1 MFSNCLV
8 MDLTFW
14 LLDIT
19 YGVVGSTPELRLF
32 GITDDGKRVLVLD
45 RSFRPYFYVIPSG
58 DVNAVFNN
66 VKKRLEGKVL
76 NVEVVK
82 RRLFGSEIDAI
93 KVTATIPEKVRE
105 LRELAAEVPG
115 VEDVLEADI
124 RFSQRYLLDMGVK
137 PSNWVVIDQCEEVK
151 GNYQVD
157 LVCLAKTRPRM
168 IEEHKL
174 PNFKVLAFDIE
185 VYNPRGMPN
194 PDRDPV
200 IIISTMTKEDGVK
213 MFVADDNRN
222 DAKVIREFL
231 DYFKKYDPDIVV
243 GYNNNGFDW
252 PYLVNRSSRVGVRL
266 ALSRMG
272 NPPEPSVYGHW
283 SIIGRANVDLY
294 NFIEEINEI
303 KVKSLDRAAEFF
315 GIMKRSERVLIP
327 GHRIHEYWDDR
338 NKRELLLKYARD
350 DVVSTYGLAEKLLPF
365 AIQLSSISGLPL
377 DQVGAASVGAR
388 VEWMIFYEAVKRGE
402 LAPNREERPYETYKG
417 AVVLEPR
424 PGLHE
429 DIAVID
435 FSSMYPSIMMKYNVS
450 PDTLVLGDCKDC
462 YVAPEVNYR
471 FKKSPEGLYPGLL
484 RVLVES
490 RRRVRDLMKKYPEN
504 SPEWVLLNERQR
516 ALKVMANAMYG
527 YCGWLGARWYRRE
540 VAEAVTAWGRNL
552 LKTVIEKAR
561 SLGLPIIYGD
571 TDSLFV
577 KNISDKVDA
586 LINYINNELGFE
598 VKVDKVY
605 RRVLFTEAKKRY
617 VGLTVDGEVDI
628 VGFEAVRG
636 DWAEIAKDVQE
647 NVAEIVLTTGDVSKA
662 VSYVKSVIDKVK
674 AYQFDIDDVIIWK
687 TLDKSLN
694 EYKVLTPH
702 VAAAKQLVEAGYK
715 VGKGD
720 MIGYVVVKGGGA
732 KLAYKVKPY
741 ILVKDIREI
750 DTDYYVEK
758 QIVPAAMRILE
769 VLGIKESQLMEGKA
783 GKSILDYFS

>member
-1 MFSNCLV
+1 ME
-8 MDLTFW
+8 LTFW
-14 LLDIT
+14 LLDVT
-19 YGVVGSTPELRLF
+19 YGVVGNAPELRLF
-32 GITDDGKRVLVLD
+32 GITNNDKRVLVLD
-45 RSFRPYFYVIPSG
+45 RSFRPYFYVLPSG
-58 DVNAVFNN
+58 DSSTVLAN
-66 VKKRLEGKVL
+66 VKRKLEGRVL
-76 NVEVVK
+76 GVELVK
-82 RRLFGSEIDAI
+82 RRLFGGEVDAI

-105 LRELAAEVPG
+105 LREIAAEIPG
-115 VEDVLEADI
+115 VKDVLEADI

-137 PSNWVVIDQCEEVK
+137 PSNWVVVDQCEEVK

-174 PNFKVLAFDIE
+174 PNFRILALDIE

-194 PDRDPV
+194 PDRDPI
-200 IIISTMTKEDGVK
+200 IIISTMTKEDGIK
-213 MFVADDNRN
+213 MFVADDSKN
-222 DAKVIREFL
+222 DAKIIREFV
-231 DYFKKYDPDIVV
+231 DYLRKYDPDIIV

-252 PYLVNRSSRVGVRL
+252 PYLVNRSSRVGVKL
-266 ALSRMG
+266 TISRMG

-283 SIIGRANVDLY
+283 SVIGRANVDLY
-294 NFIEEINEI
+294 NFIEEMGEI
-303 KVKSLDRAAEFF
+303 KVKSLDRAAEFL
-315 GIMKRSERVLIP
+315 GVMRRDERVLIP
-327 GHRIHEYWDDR
+327 GHRIYEYWDDKS
-338 NKRELLLKYARD
+338 KRDLLLRYARD

-377 DQVGAASVGAR
+377 DQVGASSVGAR

-450 PDTLVLGDCKDC
+450 PDTLVIGDCNDC
-462 YVAPEVNYR
+462 YVAPENNYR
-471 FKKSPEGLYPGLL
+471 FRKTPEGLYPGLL

-490 RRRVRDLMKKYPEN
+490 RRKVRELMKNYPEN
-504 SPEWVLLNERQR
+504 SPDWVLLNERQR

-577 KNISDKVDA
+577 KNIGDKVDA
-586 LINYINNELGFE
+586 LINYINNELGFD

-617 VGLTVDGEVDI
+617 VGLTIDGEVDI

-636 DWAEIAKDVQE
+636 DWAEVAKDVQE
-647 NVAEIVLTTGDVSKA
+647 NVAEIVLKTGDVGKA
-662 VSYVKSVIDKVK
+662 VAYVKSIIDKLK
-674 AYQFDIDDVIIWK
+674 AFQFDIDDVIIWK

-702 VAAAKQLVEAGYK
+702 VAAAKQLIEAGYK

-720 MIGYVVVKGGGA
+720 MVGYVIVKGGGA

-741 ILVKDIREI
+741 ILTKDIREI
-750 DTDYYVEK
+750 DVDYYIEK
-758 QIVPAAMRILE
+758 QVIPAAMRILE
-769 VLGIKESQLMEGKA
+769 VLGVKESQLMEGKA
-783 GKSILDYFS
+783 GKSILDFFQ

>member
-1 MFSNCLV
+1 MELA
-8 MDLTFW
+8 FW
-14 LLDIT
+14 LLDVT
-19 YGVVGSTPELRLF
+19 YGVVGNTPELRLF
-32 GITDDGKRVLVLD
+32 GITGDGRRVLVLD
-45 RSFRPYFYVIPSG
+45 RSFRPYFYVLPSE
-58 DVNAVFNN
+58 DLNTALANI
-66 VKKRLEGKVL
+66 KRRLEGKVL
-76 NVEVVK
+76 SIEPVR
-82 RRLFGSEIDAI
+82 RRLFGNEVDVI
-93 KVTATIPEKVRE
+93 KITATIPEKVRE
-105 LRELAAEVPG
+105 LRELAAETPG
-115 VEDVLEADI
+115 VKDVLEADI
-124 RFSQRYLLDMGVK
+124 RFSQRYLLDIGVK
-137 PSNWVVIDQCEEVK
+137 PSNWVVVDQCEEVK

-157 LVCLAKTRPRM
+157 TICLAKTRPRM

-174 PNFKVLAFDIE
+174 PNFRILAFDIE

-200 IIISTMTKEDGVK
+200 IIIAVMTKEDGVRL
-213 MFVADDNRN
+213 FVADDSKN
-222 DAKVIREFL
+222 DAKVIREFAE
-231 DYFKKYDPDIVV
+231 YFRRYDPDIVV

-272 NPPEPSVYGHW
+272 SPPEPSVYGHW
-283 SIIGRANVDLY
+283 SIIGRANVDIY
-294 NFIEEINEI
+294 NFIEEMSEI

-315 GIMKRSERVLIP
+315 GVMKRSERVLIP
-327 GHRIHEYWDDR
+327 GHRIHEYWDDKS
-338 NKRELLLKYARD
+338 KRDLLLKYARD

-417 AVVLEPR
+417 AIVLEPR

-450 PDTLVLGDCKDC
+450 PDTLVPGECDDC

-471 FKKSPEGLYPGLL
+471 FRKSPEGLYPGLL
-484 RVLVES
+484 RILVEN
-490 RRRVRDLMKKYPEN
+490 RRRVRELMKNYPEG

-577 KNISDKVDA
+577 KNIPDKVEA
-586 LINYINNELGFE
+586 LISYVNNELGFE

-628 VGFEAVRG
+628 VGFEAVRS
-636 DWAEIAKDVQE
+636 DWAEVAKDVQE
-647 NVAEIVLTTGDVSKA
+647 NVAEIVLKTGDVGKA
-662 VSYVKSVIDKVK
+662 VAYVKSVIDRLK
-674 AYQFDIDDVIIWK
+674 AYQFSIDDVIIWK
-687 TLDKSLN
+687 TLDKSLS

-702 VAAAKQLVEAGYK
+702 VAAAKQLIEAGYK

-720 MIGYVVVKGGGA
+720 MIGYVIIKGGGA
-732 KLAYKVKPY
+732 KLAYRVKPY

-750 DTDYYVEK
+750 DVDYYIEK
-758 QIVPAAMRILE
+758 QIIPAAMRILE
-769 VLGIKESQLMEGKA
+769 VLGVKESQLMEGRT
-783 GKSILDYFS
+783 GRSILDYFQ

>member
-1 MFSNCLV
+1 ME
-8 MDLTFW
+8 LTFW
-14 LLDIT
+14 LLDVT
-19 YGVVGSTPELRLF
+19 YGVVGNAPELRLF
-32 GITDDGKRVLVLD
+32 GITNNDKRVLVLD
-45 RSFRPYFYVIPSG
+45 RSFRPYFYVLPSG
-58 DVNAVFNN
+58 DSSTVLANI
-66 VKKRLEGKVL
+66 KRKLEGRVL
-76 NVEVVK
+76 GVELVK
-82 RRLFGSEIDAI
+82 RRLFGGEVDAI

-105 LRELAAEVPG
+105 LREIAAEIPG
-115 VEDVLEADI
+115 VKDVLEADI

-137 PSNWVVIDQCEEVK
+137 PSNWVVVDQCEEVK

-174 PNFKVLAFDIE
+174 PNFRILALDIE

-194 PDRDPV
+194 PDRDPI
-200 IIISTMTKEDGVK
+200 IIISTMTKEDGIK
-213 MFVADDNRN
+213 MFVADDSKN
-222 DAKVIREFL
+222 DAKIIREFV
-231 DYFKKYDPDIVV
+231 DYLRKYDPDIIV

-252 PYLVNRSSRVGVRL
+252 PYLVNRSSRVGVKL
-266 ALSRMG
+266 TISRMG

-283 SIIGRANVDLY
+283 SVIGRANVDLY
-294 NFIEEINEI
+294 NFIEEMGEI
-303 KVKSLDRAAEFF
+303 KVKSLDRAAEFL
-315 GIMKRSERVLIP
+315 GVMRRDERVLIP
-327 GHRIHEYWDDR
+327 GHRIYEYWDDKS
-338 NKRELLLKYARD
+338 KRDLLLRYAKD

-377 DQVGAASVGAR
+377 DQVGASSVGAR

-450 PDTLVLGDCKDC
+450 PDTLVIGDCNDC
-462 YVAPEVNYR
+462 YVAPENNYR
-471 FKKSPEGLYPGLL
+471 FRKTPEGLYPGLL

-490 RRRVRDLMKKYPEN
+490 RRKVRELMKNYPEN
-504 SPEWVLLNERQR
+504 SPDWVLLNERQR

-577 KNISDKVDA
+577 KNIGDKVDA
-586 LINYINNELGFE
+586 LINYINNELGFD

-617 VGLTVDGEVDI
+617 VGLTIDGEVDI

-636 DWAEIAKDVQE
+636 DWAEVAKDVQE
-647 NVAEIVLTTGDVSKA
+647 NVAEIVLKTGDVGKA
-662 VSYVKSVIDKVK
+662 VAYVKSIIDKLK
-674 AYQFDIDDVIIWK
+674 AFQFDIDDVIIWK

-702 VAAAKQLVEAGYK
+702 VAAAKQLIEAGYK

-720 MIGYVVVKGGGA
+720 MVGYVIVKGGGA

-741 ILVKDIREI
+741 ILIKDIREI
-750 DTDYYVEK
+750 DVDYYIEK
-758 QIVPAAMRILE
+758 QVIPAAMRILE
-769 VLGIKESQLMEGKA
+769 VLGVKESQLMEGKA
-783 GKSILDYFS
+783 GKSILDFFQ

>member
-1 MFSNCLV
+1 ME
-8 MDLTFW
+8 LTFW
-14 LLDIT
+14 LLDVT
-19 YGVVGSTPELRLF
+19 YGVVGNAPELRLF
-32 GITDDGKRVLVLD
+32 GITNNDKRVLVLD
-45 RSFRPYFYVIPSG
+45 RSFRPYFYVLPSG
-58 DVNAVFNN
+58 DSSTVLAN
-66 VKKRLEGKVL
+66 VKRKLEGRVL
-76 NVEVVK
+76 GVELVK
-82 RRLFGSEIDAI
+82 RRLFGGEVDAI

-105 LRELAAEVPG
+105 LREIAAEIPG
-115 VEDVLEADI
+115 VKDVLEADI

-137 PSNWVVIDQCEEVK
+137 PSNWVVVDQCEEVK

-174 PNFKVLAFDIE
+174 PNFRILALDIE

-194 PDRDPV
+194 PDRDPI
-200 IIISTMTKEDGVK
+200 IIISTMTKEDGIK
-213 MFVADDNRN
+213 MFVADDSKN
-222 DAKVIREFL
+222 DAKIIREFV
-231 DYFKKYDPDIVV
+231 DYLRKYDPDIIV

-252 PYLVNRSSRVGVRL
+252 PYLVNRSSRVGVKL
-266 ALSRMG
+266 TISRMG

-283 SIIGRANVDLY
+283 SVIGRANVDLY
-294 NFIEEINEI
+294 NFIEEMGEI
-303 KVKSLDRAAEFF
+303 KVKSLDRAAEFL
-315 GIMKRSERVLIP
+315 GVMRRDERVLIP
-327 GHRIHEYWDDR
+327 GHRIYEYWDDKS
-338 NKRELLLKYARD
+338 KRDLLLRYARD

-377 DQVGAASVGAR
+377 DQVGASSVGAR

-450 PDTLVLGDCKDC
+450 PDTLVIGDCNDC
-462 YVAPEVNYR
+462 YVAPENNYR
-471 FKKSPEGLYPGLL
+471 FRKTPEGLYPGLL

-490 RRRVRDLMKKYPEN
+490 RRKVRELMKNYPEN
-504 SPEWVLLNERQR
+504 SPDWVLLNERQR

-577 KNISDKVDA
+577 KNIGDKVDA
-586 LINYINNELGFE
+586 LINYINNELGFD

-617 VGLTVDGEVDI
+617 VGLTIDGEVDI

-636 DWAEIAKDVQE
+636 DWAEVAKDVQE
-647 NVAEIVLTTGDVSKA
+647 NVAEIVLKTGDVGKA
-662 VSYVKSVIDKVK
+662 VAYVKSIIDKLK
-674 AYQFDIDDVIIWK
+674 AFQFDIDDVIIWK

-702 VAAAKQLVEAGYK
+702 VAAAKQLIEAGYK

-720 MIGYVVVKGGGA
+720 MIGYVIVKGGGA

-741 ILVKDIREI
+741 ILIKDIREI
-750 DTDYYVEK
+750 DVDYYIEK
-758 QIVPAAMRILE
+758 QVIPAAMRILE
-769 VLGIKESQLMEGKA
+769 VLGVKESQLMEGKA
-783 GKSILDYFS
+783 GKSILDFFQ

>member
-1 MFSNCLV
+1 ME
-8 MDLTFW
+8 LTFW
-14 LLDIT
+14 LLDVT
-19 YGVVGSTPELRLF
+19 YGVVGNAPELRLF
-32 GITDDGKRVLVLD
+32 GITNNDKRVLVLD
-45 RSFRPYFYVIPSG
+45 RSFRPYFYVLPSG
-58 DVNAVFNN
+58 DPSTVLANI
-66 VKKRLEGKVL
+66 KRKLEGRVL
-76 NVEVVK
+76 GVELVK
-82 RRLFGSEIDAI
+82 RRLFGGEVDAI

-105 LRELAAEVPG
+105 LREIAAEIPG
-115 VEDVLEADI
+115 VKDVLEADI

-137 PSNWVVIDQCEEVK
+137 PSNWVVVDQCEEVK

-174 PNFKVLAFDIE
+174 PNFRILALDIE

-194 PDRDPV
+194 PDRDPI
-200 IIISTMTKEDGVK
+200 IIISTMTKEDGIK
-213 MFVADDNRN
+213 MFVADDNKN
-222 DAKVIREFL
+222 DAKIIREFV
-231 DYFKKYDPDIVV
+231 DYLRKYDPDIIV

-252 PYLVNRSSRVGVRL
+252 PYLVNRSSRVGVKL
-266 ALSRMG
+266 TISRMG

-283 SIIGRANVDLY
+283 SVIGRANVDLY
-294 NFIEEINEI
+294 NFIEEMGEI
-303 KVKSLDRAAEFF
+303 KVKSLDRAAEFL
-315 GIMKRSERVLIP
+315 GVMRRDERVLIP
-327 GHRIHEYWDDR
+327 GHRIYEYWDDKS
-338 NKRELLLKYARD
+338 KRDLLLRYAKD

-377 DQVGAASVGAR
+377 DQVGASSVGAR

-435 FSSMYPSIMMKYNVS
+435 FSSMYPSIMMKYNAS
-450 PDTLVLGDCKDC
+450 PDTLVIGDCNDC
-462 YVAPEVNYR
+462 YVAPENNYR
-471 FKKSPEGLYPGLL
+471 FRKTPEGLYPGLL

-490 RRRVRDLMKKYPEN
+490 RRKVRELMKSYPEN
-504 SPEWVLLNERQR
+504 SPDWVLLNERQR

-577 KNISDKVDA
+577 KNIGDKVDA
-586 LINYINNELGFE
+586 LINYINNELGFD

-617 VGLTVDGEVDI
+617 VGLTIDGEVDI

-636 DWAEIAKDVQE
+636 DWAEVAKDVQE
-647 NVAEIVLTTGDVSKA
+647 NVAEIVLKTGDVGKA
-662 VSYVKSVIDKVK
+662 VAYVKSVIDKLR
-674 AYQFDIDDVIIWK
+674 AFQFDIDDVIIWK

-702 VAAAKQLVEAGYK
+702 VAAAKQLIEAGYK

-720 MIGYVVVKGGGA
+720 MIGYVIVKGGGA

-741 ILVKDIREI
+741 ILIKDIREI
-750 DTDYYVEK
+750 DVDYYIEK
-758 QIVPAAMRILE
+758 QVIPAAMRILE
-769 VLGIKESQLMEGKA
+769 VLGVKESQLMEGKA
-783 GKSILDYFS
+783 GKSILDFFQ

>member
-1 MFSNCLV
+1 M
-8 MDLTFW
+8 
-14 LLDIT
+14 
-19 YGVVGSTPELRLF
+19 
-32 GITDDGKRVLVLD
+32 
-45 RSFRPYFYVIPSG
+45 
-58 DVNAVFNN
+58 
-66 VKKRLEGKVL
+66 
-76 NVEVVK
+76 
-82 RRLFGSEIDAI
+82 
-93 KVTATIPEKVRE
+93 
-105 LRELAAEVPG
+105 
-115 VEDVLEADI
+115 
-124 RFSQRYLLDMGVK
+124 
-137 PSNWVVIDQCEEVK
+137 
-151 GNYQVD
+151 
-157 LVCLAKTRPRM
+157 
-168 IEEHKL
+168 
-174 PNFKVLAFDIE
+174 
-185 VYNPRGMPN
+185 
-194 PDRDPV
+194 
-200 IIISTMTKEDGVK
+200 
-213 MFVADDNRN
+213 
-222 DAKVIREFL
+222 
-231 DYFKKYDPDIVV
+231 
-243 GYNNNGFDW
+243 
-252 PYLVNRSSRVGVRL
+252 
-266 ALSRMG
+266 
-272 NPPEPSVYGHW
+272 
-283 SIIGRANVDLY
+283 
-294 NFIEEINEI
+294 
-303 KVKSLDRAAEFF
+303 
-315 GIMKRSERVLIP
+315 
-327 GHRIHEYWDDR
+327 
-338 NKRELLLKYARD
+338 
-350 DVVSTYGLAEKLLPF
+350 
-365 AIQLSSISGLPL
+365 
-377 DQVGAASVGAR
+377 
-388 VEWMIFYEAVKRGE
+388 
-402 LAPNREERPYETYKG
+402 
-417 AVVLEPR
+417 
-424 PGLHE
+424 
-429 DIAVID
+429 ID

-450 PDTLVLGDCKDC
+450 PDTLVLGDCGDC
-462 YVAPEVNYR
+462 YVAPEVNYKFR
-471 FKKSPEGLYPGLL
+471 KSPEGLYPGLL
-484 RVLVES
+484 KILVES

-527 YCGWLGARWYRRE
+527 YCGWLGGARWYRRE

-617 VGLTVDGEVDI
+617 VGLTIDGEVDI

-750 DTDYYVEK
+750 DVDYYVEK

>member
-1 MFSNCLV
+1 ME
-8 MDLTFW
+8 LTFW
-14 LLDIT
+14 LLDVT
-19 YGVVGSTPELRLF
+19 YGVVGNAPELRLF
-32 GITDDGKRVLVLD
+32 GITNNDKRVLVLD
-45 RSFRPYFYVIPSG
+45 RSFRPYFYVLPSG
-58 DVNAVFNN
+58 DSSTVLANI
-66 VKKRLEGKVL
+66 KRKLEGRVL
-76 NVEVVK
+76 GVELVK
-82 RRLFGSEIDAI
+82 RRLFGGEVDAI

-105 LRELAAEVPG
+105 LREIAAEIPG
-115 VEDVLEADI
+115 VKDVLEADI

-137 PSNWVVIDQCEEVK
+137 PSNWVVVDQCEEVK

-174 PNFKVLAFDIE
+174 PNFRILALDIE

-194 PDRDPV
+194 PDRDPI
-200 IIISTMTKEDGVK
+200 IIISTMTKEDGIK
-213 MFVADDNRN
+213 MFVADDNKN
-222 DAKVIREFL
+222 DAKIIREFV
-231 DYFKKYDPDIVV
+231 DYLRKYDPDIIV

-252 PYLVNRSSRVGVRL
+252 PYLVNRSSRVGVKL
-266 ALSRMG
+266 TISRMG

-283 SIIGRANVDLY
+283 SVIGRANVDLY
-294 NFIEEINEI
+294 NFIEEMGEI
-303 KVKSLDRAAEFF
+303 KVKSLDRAAEFL
-315 GIMKRSERVLIP
+315 GVMRRDERVLIP
-327 GHRIHEYWDDR
+327 GHRIYEYWDDKS
-338 NKRELLLKYARD
+338 KRDLLLRYARD

-377 DQVGAASVGAR
+377 DQVGASSVGAR

-450 PDTLVLGDCKDC
+450 PDTLVIGDCNDC
-462 YVAPEVNYR
+462 YVAPENNYR
-471 FKKSPEGLYPGLL
+471 FRKTPEGLYPGLL

-490 RRRVRDLMKKYPEN
+490 RRKVRELMKNYPEN
-504 SPEWVLLNERQR
+504 SPDWVLLNERQR

-577 KNISDKVDA
+577 KNIGDKVDA
-586 LINYINNELGFE
+586 LINYINNELGFD

-617 VGLTVDGEVDI
+617 VGLTIDGEVDI

-636 DWAEIAKDVQE
+636 DWAEVAKDVQE
-647 NVAEIVLTTGDVSKA
+647 NVAEIVLKTGDVGKA
-662 VSYVKSVIDKVK
+662 VAYVKSVIDKLK
-674 AYQFDIDDVIIWK
+674 AFQFDIDDIIIWK

-702 VAAAKQLVEAGYK
+702 VAAAKQLIEAGYK

-720 MIGYVVVKGGGA
+720 MVGYVIVKGGGA

-741 ILVKDIREI
+741 ILIKDIREI
-750 DTDYYVEK
+750 DVDYYIEK
-758 QIVPAAMRILE
+758 QVIPAAMRILE
-769 VLGIKESQLMEGKA
+769 VLGVKESQLMEGKA
-783 GKSILDYFS
+783 GKSILDFFQ

>member
-1 MFSNCLV
+1 ME
-8 MDLTFW
+8 LTFW
-14 LLDIT
+14 LLDVT
-19 YGVVGSTPELRLF
+19 YGVVGNTPELRLF
-32 GITDDGKRVLVLD
+32 GITNNDKRVLVLD
-45 RSFRPYFYVIPSG
+45 RSFRPYFYVLPSG
-58 DVNAVFNN
+58 DPSTVLANI
-66 VKKRLEGKVL
+66 KRKLEGRVL
-76 NVEVVK
+76 GVELVK
-82 RRLFGSEIDAI
+82 RRLFGGEVDAI

-105 LRELAAEVPG
+105 LREIAAEIPG
-115 VEDVLEADI
+115 VKDVLEADI

-137 PSNWVVIDQCEEVK
+137 PSNWVVVDQCEEVK

-174 PNFKVLAFDIE
+174 PNFRIIALDIE

-194 PDRDPV
+194 PDRDPI
-200 IIISTMTKEDGVK
+200 IIISTMTKEDGIK
-213 MFVADDNRN
+213 MFVADDSKN
-222 DAKVIREFL
+222 DAKIIREFV
-231 DYFKKYDPDIVV
+231 DYLRKYDPDIIV

-252 PYLVNRSSRVGVRL
+252 PYLVNRSSRVGVKL
-266 ALSRMG
+266 TISRMG

-283 SIIGRANVDLY
+283 SVIGRANVDLY
-294 NFIEEINEI
+294 NFIEEMGEI
-303 KVKSLDRAAEFF
+303 KVKSLDRAAEFL
-315 GIMKRSERVLIP
+315 GVMRRDERVLIP
-327 GHRIHEYWDDR
+327 GHRIYEYWDDKS
-338 NKRELLLKYARD
+338 KRDLLLRYARD

-377 DQVGAASVGAR
+377 DQVGASSVGAR

-450 PDTLVLGDCKDC
+450 PDTLVIGDCNDC
-462 YVAPEVNYR
+462 YVAPENNYR
-471 FKKSPEGLYPGLL
+471 FRKTPEGLYPGLL

-490 RRRVRDLMKKYPEN
+490 RRKVRELMKNYPEN
-504 SPEWVLLNERQR
+504 SPDWVLLNERQR

-577 KNISDKVDA
+577 KNIGDKVDA
-586 LINYINNELGFE
+586 LINYINNELGFD

-617 VGLTVDGEVDI
+617 VGLTIDGEVDI

-636 DWAEIAKDVQE
+636 DWAEVAKDVQE
-647 NVAEIVLTTGDVSKA
+647 NVAEIVLKTGDVGKA
-662 VSYVKSVIDKVK
+662 VAYVKSIIDKLK
-674 AYQFDIDDVIIWK
+674 AFQFDIDDVIIWK

-702 VAAAKQLVEAGYK
+702 VAAAKQLIEAGYK

-720 MIGYVVVKGGGA
+720 MVGYVIVKGGGA

-741 ILVKDIREI
+741 ILIKDIREI
-750 DTDYYVEK
+750 DVDYYIEK
-758 QIVPAAMRILE
+758 QVIPAAMRILE
-769 VLGIKESQLMEGKA
+769 VLGVKESQLMEGKA
-783 GKSILDYFS
+783 GKSILDFFQ

>member
-1 MFSNCLV
+1 ME
-8 MDLTFW
+8 LTFW
-14 LLDIT
+14 LLDVT
-19 YGVVGSTPELRLF
+19 YGIAGNTPELRLF
-32 GITDDGKRVLVLD
+32 GIADNGKRVLVLD
-45 RSFRPYFYVIPSG
+45 RSFRPYFYVLPSG
-58 DVNAVFNN
+58 DTNAVLNN
-66 VKKRLEGKVL
+66 VKRKLEGRVL

-82 RRLFGSEIDAI
+82 RRLFGGEVDAI

-137 PSNWVVIDQCEEVK
+137 PSNWVVVDQCEEVK

-174 PNFKVLAFDIE
+174 PSFKVLAFDIE

-194 PDRDPV
+194 PDRDPI
-200 IIISTMTKEDGVK
+200 IIISTMTKEDGIK

-222 DAKVIREFL
+222 DAKIIREFL
-231 DYFKKYDPDIVV
+231 DYFRKYDPDIVV

-266 ALSRMG
+266 TLSRMG

-294 NFIEEINEI
+294 NFIEEISEI

-327 GHRIHEYWDDR
+327 GHRIHEYWDDK

-429 DIAVID
+429 NIAVID
-435 FSSMYPSIMMKYNVS
+435 FSSMYQ
-450 PDTLVLGDCKDC
+450 
-462 YVAPEVNYR
+462 A
-471 FKKSPEGLYPGLL
+471 
-484 RVLVES
+484 
-490 RRRVRDLMKKYPEN
+490 
-504 SPEWVLLNERQR
+504 
-516 ALKVMANAMYG
+516 
-527 YCGWLGARWYRRE
+527 
-540 VAEAVTAWGRNL
+540 
-552 LKTVIEKAR
+552 
-561 SLGLPIIYGD
+561 
-571 TDSLFV
+571 
-577 KNISDKVDA
+577 
-586 LINYINNELGFE
+586 
-598 VKVDKVY
+598 
-605 RRVLFTEAKKRY
+605 
-617 VGLTVDGEVDI
+617 
-628 VGFEAVRG
+628 
-636 DWAEIAKDVQE
+636 
-647 NVAEIVLTTGDVSKA
+647 
-662 VSYVKSVIDKVK
+662 
-674 AYQFDIDDVIIWK
+674 
-687 TLDKSLN
+687 
-694 EYKVLTPH
+694 
-702 VAAAKQLVEAGYK
+702 
-715 VGKGD
+715 
-720 MIGYVVVKGGGA
+720 
-732 KLAYKVKPY
+732 
-741 ILVKDIREI
+741 
-750 DTDYYVEK
+750 
-758 QIVPAAMRILE
+758 
-769 VLGIKESQLMEGKA
+769 
-783 GKSILDYFS
+783 

>member
-1 MFSNCLV
+1 ME
-8 MDLTFW
+8 LTFW
-14 LLDIT
+14 LLDVT
-19 YGVVGSTPELRLF
+19 YGVVGNAPELRLF
-32 GITDDGKRVLVLD
+32 GITNNDKRVLVLD
-45 RSFRPYFYVIPSG
+45 RSFRPYFYVLPSG
-58 DVNAVFNN
+58 DSSTVLAN
-66 VKKRLEGKVL
+66 VKRKLEGRVL
-76 NVEVVK
+76 GVELVK
-82 RRLFGSEIDAI
+82 RRLFGGEVDAI

-105 LRELAAEVPG
+105 LREIAAEIPG
-115 VEDVLEADI
+115 VKDVLEADI
-124 RFSQRYLLDMGVK
+124 RFSQRYLLDMCVK
-137 PSNWVVIDQCEEVK
+137 PSNWVVVDQCEEVK

-174 PNFKVLAFDIE
+174 PNFRILALDIE

-194 PDRDPV
+194 PDRDPI
-200 IIISTMTKEDGVK
+200 IIISTMTKEDGIK
-213 MFVADDNRN
+213 MFVADDSKN
-222 DAKVIREFL
+222 DAKIIREFV
-231 DYFKKYDPDIVV
+231 DYLRKYDPDIIV

-252 PYLVNRSSRVGVRL
+252 PYLVNRSSRVGVKL
-266 ALSRMG
+266 TISRMG

-283 SIIGRANVDLY
+283 SVIGRANVDLY
-294 NFIEEINEI
+294 NFIEEMGEI
-303 KVKSLDRAAEFF
+303 KVKSLDRAAEFL
-315 GIMKRSERVLIP
+315 GVMRRDERVLIP
-327 GHRIHEYWDDR
+327 GHRIYEYWDDKS
-338 NKRELLLKYARD
+338 KRDLLLRYARD

-377 DQVGAASVGAR
+377 DQVGASSVGAR

-450 PDTLVLGDCKDC
+450 PDTLVIGDCNDC
-462 YVAPEVNYR
+462 YVAPENNYR
-471 FKKSPEGLYPGLL
+471 FRKTPEGLYPGLL

-490 RRRVRDLMKKYPEN
+490 RRKVRELMKNYPEN
-504 SPEWVLLNERQR
+504 SPDWVLLNERQR

-577 KNISDKVDA
+577 KNIGDKVDA
-586 LINYINNELGFE
+586 LINYINNELGFD

-617 VGLTVDGEVDI
+617 VGLTIDGEVDI

-636 DWAEIAKDVQE
+636 DWAEVAKDVQE
-647 NVAEIVLTTGDVSKA
+647 NVAEIVLKTGDVGKA
-662 VSYVKSVIDKVK
+662 VAYVKSIIDKLK
-674 AYQFDIDDVIIWK
+674 AFQFDIDDVIIWK

-702 VAAAKQLVEAGYK
+702 VAAAKQLIEAGYK

-720 MIGYVVVKGGGA
+720 MIGYVIVKGGGA

-741 ILVKDIREI
+741 ILIKDIREI
-750 DTDYYVEK
+750 DVDYYIEK
-758 QIVPAAMRILE
+758 QVIPAAMRILE
-769 VLGIKESQLMEGKA
+769 VLGVKESQLMEGKA
-783 GKSILDYFS
+783 GKSILDFFQ

>member
-1 MFSNCLV
+1 ME
-8 MDLTFW
+8 LTFW
-14 LLDIT
+14 LLDVT
-19 YGVVGSTPELRLF
+19 YGVVGNAPELRLF
-32 GITDDGKRVLVLD
+32 GITNNDKRVLVLD
-45 RSFRPYFYVIPSG
+45 RSFRPYFYVLPSG
-58 DVNAVFNN
+58 DSSTVLANI
-66 VKKRLEGKVL
+66 KRKLEGRVL
-76 NVEVVK
+76 GVELVK
-82 RRLFGSEIDAI
+82 RRLFGGEVDAI

-105 LRELAAEVPG
+105 LREIAAEIPG
-115 VEDVLEADI
+115 VKDVLEADI

-137 PSNWVVIDQCEEVK
+137 PSNWVVVDQCEEVK

-174 PNFKVLAFDIE
+174 PNFRIIALDIE

-194 PDRDPV
+194 PDRDPI
-200 IIISTMTKEDGVK
+200 IIISTMTKEDGIK
-213 MFVADDNRN
+213 MFVADDSKN
-222 DAKVIREFL
+222 DAKIIREFV
-231 DYFKKYDPDIVV
+231 DYLRKYDPDIIV

-252 PYLVNRSSRVGVRL
+252 PYLVNRSSRVGVKL
-266 ALSRMG
+266 TISRMG

-283 SIIGRANVDLY
+283 SVIGRANVDLY
-294 NFIEEINEI
+294 NFIEEMGEI
-303 KVKSLDRAAEFF
+303 KVKSLDRAAEFL
-315 GIMKRSERVLIP
+315 GVMRRDERVLIP
-327 GHRIHEYWDDR
+327 GHRIYEYWDDKS
-338 NKRELLLKYARD
+338 KRDLLLRYAKD

-377 DQVGAASVGAR
+377 DQVGASSVGAR

-450 PDTLVLGDCKDC
+450 PDTLVIGDCNDC
-462 YVAPEVNYR
+462 YVAPENNYR
-471 FKKSPEGLYPGLL
+471 FRKTPEGLYPGLL

-490 RRRVRDLMKKYPEN
+490 RRKVRELMKNYPEN
-504 SPEWVLLNERQR
+504 SPDWVLLNERQR

-577 KNISDKVDA
+577 KNIGDKVDA
-586 LINYINNELGFE
+586 LINYINNELGFD

-617 VGLTVDGEVDI
+617 VGLTIDGEVDI

-636 DWAEIAKDVQE
+636 DWAEVAKDVQE
-647 NVAEIVLTTGDVSKA
+647 NVAEIVLKTGDVGKA
-662 VSYVKSVIDKVK
+662 VAYVKSIIDKLK
-674 AYQFDIDDVIIWK
+674 AFQFDIDGVIIWK

-702 VAAAKQLVEAGYK
+702 VAAAKQLIEAGYK

-720 MIGYVVVKGGGA
+720 MIGYVIVKGGGA

-741 ILVKDIREI
+741 ILIKDIREI
-750 DTDYYVEK
+750 DVDYYIEK
-758 QIVPAAMRILE
+758 QVIPAAMRILE
-769 VLGIKESQLMEGKA
+769 VLGVKESQLMEGKA
-783 GKSILDYFS
+783 GKSILDFFQ

>member
-1 MFSNCLV
+1 ME
-8 MDLTFW
+8 LTFW
-14 LLDIT
+14 LLDVT
-19 YGVVGSTPELRLF
+19 YGVVGNTPELRLF
-32 GITDDGKRVLVLD
+32 GITNNDKRVLVLD
-45 RSFRPYFYVIPSG
+45 RSFRPYFYVLPSG
-58 DVNAVFNN
+58 DPSTVLANI
-66 VKKRLEGKVL
+66 KRKLEGRVL
-76 NVEVVK
+76 GVELVK
-82 RRLFGSEIDAI
+82 RRLFGGEVDAI

-105 LRELAAEVPG
+105 LREIAAEIPG
-115 VEDVLEADI
+115 VKDVLEADI

-137 PSNWVVIDQCEEVK
+137 PSNWVVVDQCEEVK

-174 PNFKVLAFDIE
+174 PNFRIIALDIE

-194 PDRDPV
+194 PDRDPI
-200 IIISTMTKEDGVK
+200 IIISTMTKEDGIK
-213 MFVADDNRN
+213 MFVADDSKN
-222 DAKVIREFL
+222 DAKIIREFV
-231 DYFKKYDPDIVV
+231 DYLRKYDPDIIV

-252 PYLVNRSSRVGVRL
+252 PYLVNRSSRVGVKL
-266 ALSRMG
+266 TISRMG

-283 SIIGRANVDLY
+283 SVIGRANVDLY
-294 NFIEEINEI
+294 NFIEEMGEI
-303 KVKSLDRAAEFF
+303 KVKSLDRAAEFL
-315 GIMKRSERVLIP
+315 GVMRRDERVLIP
-327 GHRIHEYWDDR
+327 GHRIYEYWDDKS
-338 NKRELLLKYARD
+338 KRDLLLRYARD

-377 DQVGAASVGAR
+377 DQVGASSVGAR

-450 PDTLVLGDCKDC
+450 PDTLVIGDCNDC
-462 YVAPEVNYR
+462 YVAPENNYR
-471 FKKSPEGLYPGLL
+471 FRKTPEGLYPGLL

-490 RRRVRDLMKKYPEN
+490 RRKVRELMKNYPEN
-504 SPEWVLLNERQR
+504 SPDWVLLNERQR

-577 KNISDKVDA
+577 KNMGDKVDA
-586 LINYINNELGFE
+586 LINYINNELGFD

-617 VGLTVDGEVDI
+617 VGLTIDGEVDI

-636 DWAEIAKDVQE
+636 DWAEVAKDVQE
-647 NVAEIVLTTGDVSKA
+647 NVAEIVLKTGDVGKA
-662 VSYVKSVIDKVK
+662 VAYVKSIIDKLK
-674 AYQFDIDDVIIWK
+674 AFQFDIDDVIIWK

-702 VAAAKQLVEAGYK
+702 VAAAKQLIEAGYK

-720 MIGYVVVKGGGA
+720 MVGYVIVKGGGA

-741 ILVKDIREI
+741 ILIKDIREI
-750 DTDYYVEK
+750 DVDYYIEK
-758 QIVPAAMRILE
+758 QVIPAAMRILE
-769 VLGIKESQLMEGKA
+769 VLGVKESQLMEGKA
-783 GKSILDYFS
+783 GKSILDFFQ

>member
-1 MFSNCLV
+1 M
-8 MDLTFW
+8 
-14 LLDIT
+14 LDIT
-19 YGVVGSTPELRLF
+19 YGVIGSTPELRLF
-32 GITDDGKRVLVLD
+32 GITDDGRRVLVLD
-45 RSFRPYFYVIPSG
+45 RSFRPYFYVLPSG
-58 DVNAVFNN
+58 DVNTVFNN
-66 VKKRLEGKVL
+66 VKRKLEGKVL
-76 NVEVVK
+76 NVEIVK
-82 RRLFGSEIDAI
+82 RRLFGNEVDAI

-105 LRELAAEVPG
+105 LRELAAEAPG

-137 PSNWVVIDQCEEVK
+137 PSNWVVVDQCEEVK

-174 PNFKVLAFDIE
+174 PNFRVLAFDIE

-200 IIISTMTKEDGVK
+200 IIISAMTKEDGVK
-213 MFVADDNRN
+213 MFVADDSKN
-222 DAKVIREFL
+222 DAKVIREFM
-231 DYFKKYDPDIVV
+231 DYFRKYDPDIVV

-252 PYLVNRSSRVGVRL
+252 PYLVNRSSRIGVRL
-266 ALSRMG
+266 TLSRMG
-272 NPPEPSVYGHW
+272 NPPEQSVYGHW

-294 NFIEEINEI
+294 NFIEEMSEI

-327 GHRIHEYWDDR
+327 GHRIYEYWDDKG
-338 NKRELLLKYARD
+338 KRELLLKYARD

-450 PDTLVLGDCKDC
+450 PDTLVLGDCGDC

-471 FKKSPEGLYPGLL
+471 FRKSPEGLYPGLL
-484 RVLVES
+484 RILVES

-504 SPEWVLLNERQR
+504 SPDWVLLNERQR

-577 KNISDKVDA
+577 KNISDKVNA
-586 LINYINNELGFE
+586 LIDYINNELGFE

-617 VGLTVDGEVDI
+617 VGLTIDGEIDI

-647 NVAEIVLTTGDVSKA
+647 NVAEIVLTTGDVGKA

-720 MIGYVVVKGGGA
+720 MIGYVIVKGGGA

-750 DTDYYVEK
+750 DVDYYVEK

-769 VLGIKESQLMEGKA
+769 VLGVKESQLMQGKA

>member
-1 MFSNCLV
+1 ME
-8 MDLTFW
+8 LTFW
-14 LLDIT
+14 LLDVT
-19 YGVVGSTPELRLF
+19 YGVVGNTPELRLF
-32 GITDDGKRVLVLD
+32 GITNNDKRVLVLD
-45 RSFRPYFYVIPSG
+45 RSFRPYFYVLPSG
-58 DVNAVFNN
+58 DPSTVLAN
-66 VKKRLEGKVL
+66 VKRKLEGRVL
-76 NVEVVK
+76 GVELVK
-82 RRLFGSEIDAI
+82 RRLFGGEVDAI

-105 LRELAAEVPG
+105 LREIAAEIPG
-115 VEDVLEADI
+115 VKDVLEADI

-137 PSNWVVIDQCEEVK
+137 PSNWVVVDQCEEVK

-174 PNFKVLAFDIE
+174 PNFRILALDIE

-194 PDRDPV
+194 PDRDPI
-200 IIISTMTKEDGVK
+200 IIISTMTKEDGIK
-213 MFVADDNRN
+213 MFVADDSKN
-222 DAKVIREFL
+222 DAKIIREFV
-231 DYFKKYDPDIVV
+231 DYLRKYDPDIIV

-252 PYLVNRSSRVGVRL
+252 PYLVNRSSRVGVKL
-266 ALSRMG
+266 TISRMG

-283 SIIGRANVDLY
+283 SVIGRANVDLY
-294 NFIEEINEI
+294 NFIEEMGEI
-303 KVKSLDRAAEFF
+303 KVKSLDRAAEFL
-315 GIMKRSERVLIP
+315 GVMRRDERVLIP
-327 GHRIHEYWDDR
+327 GHRIYEYWDDKS
-338 NKRELLLKYARD
+338 KRDLLLRYARD

-377 DQVGAASVGAR
+377 DQVGASSVGAR

-450 PDTLVLGDCKDC
+450 PDTLVIGDCNDC
-462 YVAPEVNYR
+462 YVAPENNYR
-471 FKKSPEGLYPGLL
+471 FRKTPEGLYPGLL

-490 RRRVRDLMKKYPEN
+490 RRKVRELMKNYPEN
-504 SPEWVLLNERQR
+504 SPDWVLLNERQR

-577 KNISDKVDA
+577 KNIGDKVDA
-586 LINYINNELGFE
+586 LINYINNELGFD

-617 VGLTVDGEVDI
+617 VGLTIDGEVDI

-636 DWAEIAKDVQE
+636 DWAEVAKDVQE
-647 NVAEIVLTTGDVSKA
+647 NVAEIVLKTGDVGKA
-662 VSYVKSVIDKVK
+662 VAYVKSIIDKLK
-674 AYQFDIDDVIIWK
+674 AFQFDIDDVIIWK

-702 VAAAKQLVEAGYK
+702 VAAAKQLIEAGYK

-720 MIGYVVVKGGGA
+720 MIGYVIVKGGGA

-741 ILVKDIREI
+741 ILTKDIREI
-750 DTDYYVEK
+750 DVDYYIEK
-758 QIVPAAMRILE
+758 QVIPAAMRILE
-769 VLGIKESQLMEGKA
+769 VLGVKESQLMEGKA
-783 GKSILDYFS
+783 GKSILDFFQ

>member
-1 MFSNCLV
+1 ME
-8 MDLTFW
+8 LTFW
-14 LLDIT
+14 LLDVT
-19 YGVVGSTPELRLF
+19 YGVVGNAPELRLF
-32 GITDDGKRVLVLD
+32 GITNNDKRVLVLD
-45 RSFRPYFYVIPSG
+45 RSFRPYFYVLPSG
-58 DVNAVFNN
+58 DSSTVLANI
-66 VKKRLEGKVL
+66 KRKLEGRVL
-76 NVEVVK
+76 GVELVK
-82 RRLFGSEIDAI
+82 RRLFGGEVDAI

-105 LRELAAEVPG
+105 LREIAAEIPG
-115 VEDVLEADI
+115 VKDVLEADI

-137 PSNWVVIDQCEEVK
+137 PSNWVVVDQCEEVK

-174 PNFKVLAFDIE
+174 PNFRILALDIE

-194 PDRDPV
+194 PDRDPI
-200 IIISTMTKEDGVK
+200 IIISTMTKEDGIK
-213 MFVADDNRN
+213 MFVADDSKN
-222 DAKVIREFL
+222 DAKIIREFV
-231 DYFKKYDPDIVV
+231 DYLRKYDPDIIV

-252 PYLVNRSSRVGVRL
+252 PYLVNRSSRVGVKL
-266 ALSRMG
+266 TISRMG

-283 SIIGRANVDLY
+283 SVIGRANVDLY
-294 NFIEEINEI
+294 NFIEEMGEI
-303 KVKSLDRAAEFF
+303 KVKSLDRAAEFL
-315 GIMKRSERVLIP
+315 GVMRRDERVLIP
-327 GHRIHEYWDDR
+327 GHRIYEYWDDKS
-338 NKRELLLKYARD
+338 KRDLLLRYAKD

-377 DQVGAASVGAR
+377 DQVGASSVGAR

-450 PDTLVLGDCKDC
+450 PDTLVIGDCNDC
-462 YVAPEVNYR
+462 YVAPENNYR
-471 FKKSPEGLYPGLL
+471 FRKTPEGLYPGLL

-490 RRRVRDLMKKYPEN
+490 RRKVRELMKNYPEN
-504 SPEWVLLNERQR
+504 SPDWVLLNERQR

-577 KNISDKVDA
+577 KNIGDKVDA
-586 LINYINNELGFE
+586 LINYINNELGFD

-617 VGLTVDGEVDI
+617 VGLTIDGEVDI

-636 DWAEIAKDVQE
+636 DWAEVAKDVQE
-647 NVAEIVLTTGDVSKA
+647 NVAEIVLKTGDVGKA
-662 VSYVKSVIDKVK
+662 VAYVKSIIDKLK
-674 AYQFDIDDVIIWK
+674 AFQFDIDDVIIWK

-702 VAAAKQLVEAGYK
+702 VAAAKQLIEAGYK

-720 MIGYVVVKGGGA
+720 MIGYVIVKGGGA

-741 ILVKDIREI
+741 ILIKDIREI
-750 DTDYYVEK
+750 DVDYYIEK
-758 QIVPAAMRILE
+758 QVIPAAMRILE
-769 VLGIKESQLMEGKA
+769 VLGVKESQLMEGKA
-783 GKSILDYFS
+783 GKSILDFFQ

>member
-1 MFSNCLV
+1 ME
-8 MDLTFW
+8 LTFW
-14 LLDIT
+14 LLDVT
-19 YGVVGSTPELRLF
+19 YGVVGNTPELRLF
-32 GITDDGKRVLVLD
+32 GITNNDKRVLVLD
-45 RSFRPYFYVIPSG
+45 RSFRPYFYVLPSG
-58 DVNAVFNN
+58 DPSTVLANI
-66 VKKRLEGKVL
+66 KRKLEGRVL
-76 NVEVVK
+76 GVELVK
-82 RRLFGSEIDAI
+82 RRLFGAEVDAI

-105 LRELAAEVPG
+105 LREIAAEIPG
-115 VEDVLEADI
+115 VKDVLEADI

-137 PSNWVVIDQCEEVK
+137 PSNWVVVDQCEEVK

-174 PNFKVLAFDIE
+174 PNFRIIALDIE

-194 PDRDPV
+194 PDRDPI
-200 IIISTMTKEDGVK
+200 IIISTMTKEDGIK
-213 MFVADDNRN
+213 MFVADDSKN
-222 DAKVIREFL
+222 DAKIIREFV
-231 DYFKKYDPDIVV
+231 DYLRKYDPDIIV

-252 PYLVNRSSRVGVRL
+252 PYLVNRSSRVGVKL
-266 ALSRMG
+266 TISRMG

-283 SIIGRANVDLY
+283 SVIGRANVDLY
-294 NFIEEINEI
+294 NFIEEMGEI
-303 KVKSLDRAAEFF
+303 KVKSLDRAAEFL
-315 GIMKRSERVLIP
+315 GVMRRDERVLIP
-327 GHRIHEYWDDR
+327 GHRIYEYWDDKS
-338 NKRELLLKYARD
+338 KRDLLLRYARD

-377 DQVGAASVGAR
+377 DQVGASSVGAR

-450 PDTLVLGDCKDC
+450 PDTLVIGDCNDC
-462 YVAPEVNYR
+462 YVAPENNYR
-471 FKKSPEGLYPGLL
+471 FRKTPEGLYPGLL

-490 RRRVRDLMKKYPEN
+490 RRKVRELMKNYPEN
-504 SPEWVLLNERQR
+504 SPDWVLLNERQR

-577 KNISDKVDA
+577 KNIGDKVDA
-586 LINYINNELGFE
+586 LINYINNELGFD

-617 VGLTVDGEVDI
+617 VGLTIDGEVDI

-636 DWAEIAKDVQE
+636 DWAEVAKDVQE
-647 NVAEIVLTTGDVSKA
+647 NVAEIVLKTGDVGKA
-662 VSYVKSVIDKVK
+662 VAYVKSIIDKLK
-674 AYQFDIDDVIIWK
+674 AFQFDIDDVIIWK

-702 VAAAKQLVEAGYK
+702 VAAAKQLIEAGYK

-720 MIGYVVVKGGGA
+720 MVGYVIVKGGGA

-741 ILVKDIREI
+741 ILIKDIREI
-750 DTDYYVEK
+750 DVDYYIEK
-758 QIVPAAMRILE
+758 QVIPAAMRILE
-769 VLGIKESQLMEGKA
+769 VLGVKESQLMEGKA
-783 GKSILDYFS
+783 GKSILDFFQ

>member
-1 MFSNCLV
+1 MELA
-8 MDLTFW
+8 FW

-19 YGVVGSTPELRLF
+19 YGVIGNTPELRLF

-66 VKKRLEGKVL
+66 VKRKLEGKVL
-76 NVEVVK
+76 NVEVIK
-82 RRLFGSEIDAI
+82 RKMFGNEVDAI
-93 KVTATIPEKVRE
+93 RVTATIPEKVRE

-137 PSNWVVIDQCEEVK
+137 PSNWIVVDQCEEVK

-157 LVCLAKTRPRM
+157 LVCLAKSRPRM

-174 PNFKVLAFDIE
+174 PSFRVLAFDIE

-213 MFVADDNRN
+213 MFVVDDNKN
-222 DAKVIREFL
+222 DAKIIREFL
-231 DYFKKYDPDIVV
+231 DYFRKYDPDIVV

-294 NFIEEINEI
+294 NFIEEISEI

-327 GHRIHEYWDDR
+327 GHRIHEYWDDK
-338 NKRELLLKYARD
+338 NKRDLLLKYARD

-429 DIAVID
+429 NIAVID

-450 PDTLVLGDCKDC
+450 PDTLVLGDCGDC
-462 YVAPEVNYR
+462 YVAPEVNYKFR
-471 FKKSPEGLYPGLL
+471 RSPEGLYPGLL
-484 RVLVES
+484 RILVES

-552 LKTVIEKAR
+552 LRTVIEKAR

-577 KNISDKVDA
+577 RNISDKVDA
-586 LINYINNELGFE
+586 LINYVNNELGFE

-617 VGLTVDGEVDI
+617 VGLTVEGEVDI

-647 NVAEIVLTTGDVSKA
+647 NVAEIVLTTGDVGKA
-662 VSYVKSVIDKVK
+662 ISYVKSVIDKVK

-741 ILVKDIREI
+741 ILIKDIREV
-750 DTDYYVEK
+750 DVDYYVEK

-769 VLGIKESQLMEGKA
+769 VLGVKESQLMEGKA

>member
-1 MFSNCLV
+1 ME
-8 MDLTFW
+8 LTFW
-14 LLDIT
+14 LLDVT
-19 YGVVGSTPELRLF
+19 YGVVGNAPELRLF
-32 GITDDGKRVLVLD
+32 GITNNDKRVLVLD
-45 RSFRPYFYVIPSG
+45 RSFRPYFYVLPSG
-58 DVNAVFNN
+58 DSSTVLAN
-66 VKKRLEGKVL
+66 VKRKLEGRVL
-76 NVEVVK
+76 GVELVK
-82 RRLFGSEIDAI
+82 RRLFGGEVDAI

-105 LRELAAEVPG
+105 LREIAAEIPG
-115 VEDVLEADI
+115 VKDVLEADI

-137 PSNWVVIDQCEEVK
+137 PSNWVVVDQCEEVK

-174 PNFKVLAFDIE
+174 PNFRILALDIE

-194 PDRDPV
+194 PDRDPI
-200 IIISTMTKEDGVK
+200 IIISTMTKEDGIK
-213 MFVADDNRN
+213 MFVADDSKN
-222 DAKVIREFL
+222 DAKIIREFV
-231 DYFKKYDPDIVV
+231 DYLRKYDPDIIV

-252 PYLVNRSSRVGVRL
+252 PYLVNRSSRVGVKL
-266 ALSRMG
+266 TISRMG

-283 SIIGRANVDLY
+283 SVIGRANVDLY
-294 NFIEEINEI
+294 NFIEEMGEI
-303 KVKSLDRAAEFF
+303 KVKSLDRAAEFL
-315 GIMKRSERVLIP
+315 GVMRRDERVLIP
-327 GHRIHEYWDDR
+327 GHRIYEYWDDKS
-338 NKRELLLKYARD
+338 KRDLLLRYARD

-377 DQVGAASVGAR
+377 DQVGASSVGAR

-450 PDTLVLGDCKDC
+450 PDTLVIGDCNDC
-462 YVAPEVNYR
+462 YVAPENNYR
-471 FKKSPEGLYPGLL
+471 FRKTPEGLYPGLL

-490 RRRVRDLMKKYPEN
+490 RRKVRELMKNYPEN
-504 SPEWVLLNERQR
+504 SPDWVLLNERQR

-577 KNISDKVDA
+577 KNIGDKVDA
-586 LINYINNELGFE
+586 LINYINNELGFD

-617 VGLTVDGEVDI
+617 VGLTIDGEVDI

-636 DWAEIAKDVQE
+636 DWAEVAKDVQE
-647 NVAEIVLTTGDVSKA
+647 NVAEIVLKTGDVGKA
-662 VSYVKSVIDKVK
+662 VAYVKSIIDKLK
-674 AYQFDIDDVIIWK
+674 AFQFDIDDVIIWK

-702 VAAAKQLVEAGYK
+702 VAAAKQLIEAGYK

-720 MIGYVVVKGGGA
+720 MVGYVIVKGGGA

-741 ILVKDIREI
+741 ILIKDIREI
-750 DTDYYVEK
+750 DVDYYIEK
-758 QIVPAAMRILE
+758 QVIPAAMRILE
-769 VLGIKESQLMEGKA
+769 VLGVKESQLMEGKA
-783 GKSILDYFS
+783 GKSILDFFQ

>member
-1 MFSNCLV
+1 ME
-8 MDLTFW
+8 LTFW
-14 LLDIT
+14 LLDVT
-19 YGVVGSTPELRLF
+19 YGVVGNTPELRLF
-32 GITDDGKRVLVLD
+32 GITNNDKRVLVLD
-45 RSFRPYFYVIPSG
+45 RSFRPYFYVLPSG
-58 DVNAVFNN
+58 DPSTVLANI
-66 VKKRLEGKVL
+66 KRKLEGRVL
-76 NVEVVK
+76 GVELVK
-82 RRLFGSEIDAI
+82 RRLFGGEVDAI

-105 LRELAAEVPG
+105 LREIAAEIPG
-115 VEDVLEADI
+115 VKDVLEADI

-137 PSNWVVIDQCEEVK
+137 PSNWVVVDQCEEVK

-174 PNFKVLAFDIE
+174 PNFRILALDIE

-194 PDRDPV
+194 PDRDPI
-200 IIISTMTKEDGVK
+200 IIISTMTKEDGIK
-213 MFVADDNRN
+213 MFVADDSKN
-222 DAKVIREFL
+222 DAKIIREFV
-231 DYFKKYDPDIVV
+231 DYLRKYDPDIIV

-252 PYLVNRSSRVGVRL
+252 PYLVNRSSRVGVKL
-266 ALSRMG
+266 TISRMG

-283 SIIGRANVDLY
+283 SVIGRANVDLY
-294 NFIEEINEI
+294 NFIEEMGEI
-303 KVKSLDRAAEFF
+303 KVKSLDRAAEFL
-315 GIMKRSERVLIP
+315 GVMRRDERVLIP
-327 GHRIHEYWDDR
+327 GHRIYEYWDDKS
-338 NKRELLLKYARD
+338 KRDLLLRYARD

-377 DQVGAASVGAR
+377 DQVGASSVGAR

-450 PDTLVLGDCKDC
+450 PDTLVIGDCNDC
-462 YVAPEVNYR
+462 YVAPENNYR
-471 FKKSPEGLYPGLL
+471 FRKTPEGLYPGLL

-490 RRRVRDLMKKYPEN
+490 RRKVRELMKNYPEN
-504 SPEWVLLNERQR
+504 SPDWVLLNERQR

-577 KNISDKVDA
+577 KNIGDKVDA
-586 LINYINNELGFE
+586 LINYINNELGFD

-617 VGLTVDGEVDI
+617 VGLTIDGEVDI

-636 DWAEIAKDVQE
+636 DWAEVAKDVQE
-647 NVAEIVLTTGDVSKA
+647 NVAEIVLKTGDVGKA
-662 VSYVKSVIDKVK
+662 VAYVKSVIDKLR
-674 AYQFDIDDVIIWK
+674 AFQFDIDDVIIWK

-702 VAAAKQLVEAGYK
+702 VAAAKQLIEAGYK

-720 MIGYVVVKGGGA
+720 MVGYVIVKGGGA

-741 ILVKDIREI
+741 ILIKDIREI
-750 DTDYYVEK
+750 DVDYYIEK
-758 QIVPAAMRILE
+758 QVIPAAMRILE
-769 VLGIKESQLMEGKA
+769 VLGVKESQLMEGKA
-783 GKSILDYFS
+783 GKSILDFFQ

>member
-1 MFSNCLV
+1 ME
-8 MDLTFW
+8 LTFW
-14 LLDIT
+14 LLDVT
-19 YGVVGSTPELRLF
+19 YGVVGNTPELRLF
-32 GITDDGKRVLVLD
+32 GITNNDKRVLVLD
-45 RSFRPYFYVIPSG
+45 RSFRPYFYVLPSG
-58 DVNAVFNN
+58 DPSTVLAN
-66 VKKRLEGKVL
+66 VKRKLEGRVL
-76 NVEVVK
+76 GVELVK
-82 RRLFGSEIDAI
+82 RRLFGGEVDAI

-105 LRELAAEVPG
+105 LREIAAEIPG
-115 VEDVLEADI
+115 VKDVLEADI

-137 PSNWVVIDQCEEVK
+137 PSNWVVVDQCEEVK

-168 IEEHKL
+168 IEEHKS
-174 PNFKVLAFDIE
+174 PNFRILALDIE

-194 PDRDPV
+194 PDRDPI
-200 IIISTMTKEDGVK
+200 IIISTMTKEDGIK
-213 MFVADDNRN
+213 MFVADDSKN
-222 DAKVIREFL
+222 DARIIREFV
-231 DYFKKYDPDIVV
+231 DYLRKYDPDIIV

-252 PYLVNRSSRVGVRL
+252 PYLVNRSSRVGVKL
-266 ALSRMG
+266 TISRMG

-283 SIIGRANVDLY
+283 SVIGRANVDLY
-294 NFIEEINEI
+294 NFIEEMGEI
-303 KVKSLDRAAEFF
+303 KVKSLDRAAEFL
-315 GIMKRSERVLIP
+315 GVMRRDERVLIP
-327 GHRIHEYWDDR
+327 GHRIYEYWDDKS
-338 NKRELLLKYARD
+338 KRDLLLRYARD

-377 DQVGAASVGAR
+377 DQVGASSVGAR

-450 PDTLVLGDCKDC
+450 PDTLVIGDCNDC
-462 YVAPEVNYR
+462 YVAPENNYR
-471 FKKSPEGLYPGLL
+471 FRKTPEGLYPGLL

-490 RRRVRDLMKKYPEN
+490 RRKVRELMKNYPEN
-504 SPEWVLLNERQR
+504 SPDWVLLNERQR

-527 YCGWLGARWYRRE
+527 YCGWLGARWYRRK

-577 KNISDKVDA
+577 KNIGDKVDA
-586 LINYINNELGFE
+586 LINYINNELGFD

-617 VGLTVDGEVDI
+617 VGLTIDGEVDI

-636 DWAEIAKDVQE
+636 DWAEVAKDVQE
-647 NVAEIVLTTGDVSKA
+647 NVAEIVLKTGDVGKA
-662 VSYVKSVIDKVK
+662 VAYVKSIIDKLK
-674 AYQFDIDDVIIWK
+674 AFQFDIDDVIIWK

-702 VAAAKQLVEAGYK
+702 VAAAKQLIEAGYK

-720 MIGYVVVKGGGA
+720 MVGYVIVKGGGA

-741 ILVKDIREI
+741 ILIKDIREI
-750 DTDYYVEK
+750 DVDYYIEK
-758 QIVPAAMRILE
+758 QVIPAAMRILE
-769 VLGIKESQLMEGKA
+769 VLGVKESQLMEGKA
-783 GKSILDYFS
+783 GKSILDFFQ

>member
-1 MFSNCLV
+1 ME
-8 MDLTFW
+8 LTFW
-14 LLDIT
+14 LLDVT
-19 YGVVGSTPELRLF
+19 YGVVGNTPELRLF
-32 GITDDGKRVLVLD
+32 GITNNDKRVLVLD
-45 RSFRPYFYVIPSG
+45 RSFRPYFYVLPSG
-58 DVNAVFNN
+58 DPSTVLAN
-66 VKKRLEGKVL
+66 VKRKLEGRVL
-76 NVEVVK
+76 GVELVK
-82 RRLFGSEIDAI
+82 RRLFGGEVDAI

-105 LRELAAEVPG
+105 LREIAAEIPG
-115 VEDVLEADI
+115 VKDVLEADI

-137 PSNWVVIDQCEEVK
+137 PSNWVVVDQCEEVK

-174 PNFKVLAFDIE
+174 PNFRIIALDIE

-194 PDRDPV
+194 PDRDPI
-200 IIISTMTKEDGVK
+200 IIISTMTKEDGIK
-213 MFVADDNRN
+213 MFVADDSKN
-222 DAKVIREFL
+222 DAKIIREFV
-231 DYFKKYDPDIVV
+231 DYLRKYDPDIIV

-252 PYLVNRSSRVGVRL
+252 PYLVNRSSRVGVKL
-266 ALSRMG
+266 TISRMG

-283 SIIGRANVDLY
+283 SVIGRANVDLY
-294 NFIEEINEI
+294 NFIEEMGEI
-303 KVKSLDRAAEFF
+303 KVKSLDRAAEFL
-315 GIMKRSERVLIP
+315 GVMRRDERVLIP
-327 GHRIHEYWDDR
+327 GHRIYEYWDDKS
-338 NKRELLLKYARD
+338 KRDLLLRYARD

-377 DQVGAASVGAR
+377 DQVGASSVGAR
-388 VEWMIFYEAVKRGE
+388 VEWMIFYEAAKRGE

-450 PDTLVLGDCKDC
+450 PDTLVIGDCNDC
-462 YVAPEVNYR
+462 YVAPENNYR
-471 FKKSPEGLYPGLL
+471 FRKTPEGLYPGLL

-490 RRRVRDLMKKYPEN
+490 RRKVRELMKNYPEN
-504 SPEWVLLNERQR
+504 SPDWVLLNERQR

-577 KNISDKVDA
+577 KNIGDKVDA
-586 LINYINNELGFE
+586 LINYINNELGFD

-617 VGLTVDGEVDI
+617 VGLTIDGEVDI

-636 DWAEIAKDVQE
+636 DWAEVAKDVQE
-647 NVAEIVLTTGDVSKA
+647 NVAEIVLKTGDVGKA
-662 VSYVKSVIDKVK
+662 VAYVKSIIDKLK
-674 AYQFDIDDVIIWK
+674 AFQFDIDDVIIWK

-702 VAAAKQLVEAGYK
+702 VAAAKQLIEAGYK

-720 MIGYVVVKGGGA
+720 MVGYVIVKGGGA

-741 ILVKDIREI
+741 ILIKDIREI
-750 DTDYYVEK
+750 DVDYYIEK
-758 QIVPAAMRILE
+758 QVIPAAMRILE
-769 VLGIKESQLMEGKA
+769 VLGVKESQLMEGKA
-783 GKSILDYFS
+783 GKSILDFFQ

>member
-1 MFSNCLV
+1 ME
-8 MDLTFW
+8 LTFW
-14 LLDIT
+14 LLDVT
-19 YGVVGSTPELRLF
+19 YGVVGNTPELRLF
-32 GITDDGKRVLVLD
+32 GITNNDKRVLVLD
-45 RSFRPYFYVIPSG
+45 RSFRPYFYVLPSG
-58 DVNAVFNN
+58 DSSTVLANI
-66 VKKRLEGKVL
+66 KRKLEGRVL
-76 NVEVVK
+76 GVELVK
-82 RRLFGSEIDAI
+82 RRLFGGEVDAI

-105 LRELAAEVPG
+105 LREIAAEIPG
-115 VEDVLEADI
+115 VKDVLEADI

-137 PSNWVVIDQCEEVK
+137 PSNWVVVDQCEEVK

-174 PNFKVLAFDIE
+174 PNFRILALDIE

-194 PDRDPV
+194 PDRDPI
-200 IIISTMTKEDGVK
+200 IIISTMTKEDGIK
-213 MFVADDNRN
+213 MFVADDSKN
-222 DAKVIREFL
+222 DAKIIREFV
-231 DYFKKYDPDIVV
+231 DYLRKYDPDIIV

-252 PYLVNRSSRVGVRL
+252 PYLVNRSSRVGVKL
-266 ALSRMG
+266 TISRMG

-283 SIIGRANVDLY
+283 SVIGRANVDLY
-294 NFIEEINEI
+294 NFIEEMGEI
-303 KVKSLDRAAEFF
+303 KVKSLDRAAEFL
-315 GIMKRSERVLIP
+315 GVMRRDERVLIP
-327 GHRIHEYWDDR
+327 GHRIYEYWDDKS
-338 NKRELLLKYARD
+338 KRDLLLRYARD

-377 DQVGAASVGAR
+377 DQVGASSVGAR

-450 PDTLVLGDCKDC
+450 PDTLVIGDCNDC
-462 YVAPEVNYR
+462 YVAPENNYR
-471 FKKSPEGLYPGLL
+471 FRKTPEGLYPGLL

-490 RRRVRDLMKKYPEN
+490 RRKVRELMKNYPEN
-504 SPEWVLLNERQR
+504 SPDWVLLNERQR

-577 KNISDKVDA
+577 KNIGDKVDA
-586 LINYINNELGFE
+586 LINYINNELGFD

-617 VGLTVDGEVDI
+617 VGLTIDDEVDI

-636 DWAEIAKDVQE
+636 DWAEVAKDVQE
-647 NVAEIVLTTGDVSKA
+647 NVAEIVLKTGDVGKA
-662 VSYVKSVIDKVK
+662 VAYVKSIIDKLK
-674 AYQFDIDDVIIWK
+674 AFQFDIDDVIIWK

-702 VAAAKQLVEAGYK
+702 VAAAKQLIEAGYK

-720 MIGYVVVKGGGA
+720 MVGYVIVKGGGA
-732 KLAYKVKPY
+732 KLAYKVNA
-741 ILVKDIREI
+741 LH
-750 DTDYYVEK
+750 TH
-758 QIVPAAMRILE
+758 
-769 VLGIKESQLMEGKA
+769 
-783 GKSILDYFS
+783 

>member
-1 MFSNCLV
+1 ME
-8 MDLTFW
+8 LTFW
-14 LLDIT
+14 LLDVT
-19 YGVVGSTPELRLF
+19 YGVVGNTPELRLF
-32 GITDDGKRVLVLD
+32 GITNNDKRVLVLD
-45 RSFRPYFYVIPSG
+45 RSFRPYFYVLPSG
-58 DVNAVFNN
+58 DPSTVLANI
-66 VKKRLEGKVL
+66 KRKLEGRVL
-76 NVEVVK
+76 GVELVK
-82 RRLFGSEIDAI
+82 RRLFGGEVDAI

-105 LRELAAEVPG
+105 LREIAAEIPG
-115 VEDVLEADI
+115 VKDVLEADI

-137 PSNWVVIDQCEEVK
+137 PSNWVVVDQCEEVK

-174 PNFKVLAFDIE
+174 PNFRIIALDIE

-194 PDRDPV
+194 PDRDPI
-200 IIISTMTKEDGVK
+200 IIISTMTKEDGIK
-213 MFVADDNRN
+213 MFVADDSKN
-222 DAKVIREFL
+222 DAKIIREFV
-231 DYFKKYDPDIVV
+231 DYLRKYDPDIIV

-252 PYLVNRSSRVGVRL
+252 PYLVNRSSRVGVKL
-266 ALSRMG
+266 TISRMG

-283 SIIGRANVDLY
+283 SVIGRANVDLY
-294 NFIEEINEI
+294 NFIEEMGEI
-303 KVKSLDRAAEFF
+303 KVKSLDRAAEFL
-315 GIMKRSERVLIP
+315 GVMRRDERVLIP
-327 GHRIHEYWDDR
+327 GHRIYEYWDDKS
-338 NKRELLLKYARD
+338 KRDLLLRYARD

-377 DQVGAASVGAR
+377 DQVGASSVGAR

-450 PDTLVLGDCKDC
+450 PDTLVIGDCNDC
-462 YVAPEVNYR
+462 YVAPENNYR
-471 FKKSPEGLYPGLL
+471 FRKTPEGLYPGLL

-490 RRRVRDLMKKYPEN
+490 RRKVRELMKNYPEN
-504 SPEWVLLNERQR
+504 SPDWVLLNERQR

-577 KNISDKVDA
+577 KNIGDKVDA
-586 LINYINNELGFE
+586 LINYINNELGFD

-617 VGLTVDGEVDI
+617 VGLTIDGEVDI

-636 DWAEIAKDVQE
+636 DWAEVAKDVQE
-647 NVAEIVLTTGDVSKA
+647 NVAEIVLKTGDVGKA
-662 VSYVKSVIDKVK
+662 VAYVKSIIDKLK
-674 AYQFDIDDVIIWK
+674 AFQFDIDDIIIWK

-702 VAAAKQLVEAGYK
+702 VAAAKQLIEAGYK

-720 MIGYVVVKGGGA
+720 MIGYVIVKGGGA

-741 ILVKDIREI
+741 ILIKDIREI
-750 DTDYYVEK
+750 DVDYYIEK
-758 QIVPAAMRILE
+758 QVIPAAMRILE
-769 VLGIKESQLMEGKA
+769 VLGVKESQLMEGKA
-783 GKSILDYFS
+783 GKSILDFFQ

>member
-1 MFSNCLV
+1 ME
-8 MDLTFW
+8 LTFW
-14 LLDIT
+14 LLDVT
-19 YGVVGSTPELRLF
+19 YGVVGNAPELRLF
-32 GITDDGKRVLVLD
+32 GITNDDKRVLVLD
-45 RSFRPYFYVIPSG
+45 RSFRPYFYVLPSG
-58 DVNAVFNN
+58 DVNNVFTN
-66 VKKRLEGKVL
+66 VKRKLEGKVL
-76 NVEVVK
+76 NVEIVK
-82 RRLFGSEIDAI
+82 RRLFSNEVDAI
-93 KVTATIPEKVRE
+93 KVIATIPEKVRE

-124 RFSQRYLLDMGVK
+124 RFSQRYLLDMGIK
-137 PSNWVVIDQCEEVK
+137 PSNWVVVDQCEETK

-174 PNFKVLAFDIE
+174 PSFKILAFDIE

-213 MFVADDNRN
+213 MFVVNDDKN
-222 DAKVIREFL
+222 DAKIIREFL
-231 DYFKKYDPDIVV
+231 DYFKRYDPDVVV

-252 PYLVNRSSRVGVRL
+252 PYLVNRSSRIGVRL
-266 ALSRMG
+266 ALSRMS

-294 NFIEEINEI
+294 NFIEEVGEI

-315 GIMKRSERVLIP
+315 GIMKRDERVLIP
-327 GHRIHEYWDDR
+327 GHRIHEYWDDKS
-338 NKRELLLKYARD
+338 KRDQLLKYARD

-450 PDTLVLGDCKDC
+450 PDTLVLGDCDDC
-462 YVAPEVNYR
+462 HVAPEVNYKFR
-471 FKKSPEGLYPGLL
+471 KSPEGLYPGLL
-484 RVLVES
+484 RMLVES
-490 RRRVRDLMKKYPEN
+490 RRKVRELMKKYPEN
-504 SPEWVLLNERQR
+504 SPEWTLLNERQR

-552 LKTVIEKAR
+552 LKTVIEKAK
-561 SLGLPIIYGD
+561 SLSLPIIYGD

-577 KNISDKVDA
+577 RNISDKVDA
-586 LINYINNELGFE
+586 LINYINNELGFD

-617 VGLTVDGEVDI
+617 VGLTIDGEIDI
-628 VGFEAVRG
+628 VGFEAARG

-647 NVAEIVLTTGDVSKA
+647 SVAEIVLTTGDVSKA
-662 VSYVKSVIDKVK
+662 VSYVKSIIDKVK

-750 DTDYYVEK
+750 DVDYYVEK

>member
-1 MFSNCLV
+1 ME
-8 MDLTFW
+8 LTFW
-14 LLDIT
+14 LLDVT
-19 YGVVGSTPELRLF
+19 YGVVGNTPELRLF
-32 GITDDGKRVLVLD
+32 GITNNDKRVLVLD
-45 RSFRPYFYVIPSG
+45 RSFRPYFYVLPSG
-58 DVNAVFNN
+58 DPSTVLANI
-66 VKKRLEGKVL
+66 KRKLEGRVL
-76 NVEVVK
+76 GVELVK
-82 RRLFGSEIDAI
+82 RRLFGGEVDAI

-105 LRELAAEVPG
+105 LREIAAEIPG
-115 VEDVLEADI
+115 VKDVLEADI

-137 PSNWVVIDQCEEVK
+137 PSNWVVVDQCEEVK

-174 PNFKVLAFDIE
+174 PNFRIIALDIE

-194 PDRDPV
+194 PDRDPI
-200 IIISTMTKEDGVK
+200 IIISTMTKEDGIK
-213 MFVADDNRN
+213 MFVADDSKN
-222 DAKVIREFL
+222 DAKIIREFV
-231 DYFKKYDPDIVV
+231 DYLRKYDPDIIV

-252 PYLVNRSSRVGVRL
+252 PYLVNRSSRVGVKL
-266 ALSRMG
+266 TISRMG

-283 SIIGRANVDLY
+283 SVIGRANVDLY
-294 NFIEEINEI
+294 NFIEEMGEI
-303 KVKSLDRAAEFF
+303 KVKSLDRAAEFL
-315 GIMKRSERVLIP
+315 GVMRRDERVLIP
-327 GHRIHEYWDDR
+327 GHRIYEYWDDKS
-338 NKRELLLKYARD
+338 KRDLLLRYARD

-377 DQVGAASVGAR
+377 DQVGASSVGAR

-450 PDTLVLGDCKDC
+450 PDTLVIGDCNDC
-462 YVAPEVNYR
+462 YVAPENNYR
-471 FKKSPEGLYPGLL
+471 FRKTPEGLYPGLL

-490 RRRVRDLMKKYPEN
+490 RRKVRELMKNYPEN
-504 SPEWVLLNERQR
+504 SPDWVLLNERQR

-577 KNISDKVDA
+577 KNIGDKVDA
-586 LINYINNELGFE
+586 LINYINNELGFD

-617 VGLTVDGEVDI
+617 VGLTIDCEVDI

-636 DWAEIAKDVQE
+636 DWAEVAKDVQE
-647 NVAEIVLTTGDVSKA
+647 NVAEIVLKTGDVGKA
-662 VSYVKSVIDKVK
+662 VAYVKSIIDKLK
-674 AYQFDIDDVIIWK
+674 AFQFDIDDVIIWK

-702 VAAAKQLVEAGYK
+702 VAAAKQLIEAGYK

-720 MIGYVVVKGGGA
+720 MVGYVIVKGGGA

-741 ILVKDIREI
+741 ILIKDIREI
-750 DTDYYVEK
+750 DVDYYIEK
-758 QIVPAAMRILE
+758 QVIPAAMRILE
-769 VLGIKESQLMEGKA
+769 VLGVKESQLMEGKA
-783 GKSILDYFS
+783 GKSILDFFQ

>member
-1 MFSNCLV
+1 

>member
-1 MFSNCLV
+1 ME
-8 MDLTFW
+8 LTFW
-14 LLDIT
+14 LLDVT
-19 YGVVGSTPELRLF
+19 YGVVGNAPELRLF
-32 GITDDGKRVLVLD
+32 GITNNDKRVLVLD
-45 RSFRPYFYVIPSG
+45 RSFRPYFYVLPSG
-58 DVNAVFNN
+58 DSSTVLANI
-66 VKKRLEGKVL
+66 KRKLEGRVL
-76 NVEVVK
+76 GVELVK
-82 RRLFGSEIDAI
+82 RRLFGGEVDAI

-105 LRELAAEVPG
+105 LREIAAEIPG
-115 VEDVLEADI
+115 VKDVLEADI

-137 PSNWVVIDQCEEVK
+137 PSNWVVVDQCEEVK

-174 PNFKVLAFDIE
+174 PNFRIIALDIE

-194 PDRDPV
+194 PDRDPI
-200 IIISTMTKEDGVK
+200 IIISTMTKEDGIK
-213 MFVADDNRN
+213 MFVADDSKN
-222 DAKVIREFL
+222 DAKIIREFV
-231 DYFKKYDPDIVV
+231 DYLRKYDPDIIV

-252 PYLVNRSSRVGVRL
+252 PYLVNRSSRVGVKL
-266 ALSRMG
+266 TISRMG

-283 SIIGRANVDLY
+283 SVIGRANVDLY
-294 NFIEEINEI
+294 NFIEEMGEI
-303 KVKSLDRAAEFF
+303 KVKSLDRAAEFL
-315 GIMKRSERVLIP
+315 GVMRRDERVLIP
-327 GHRIHEYWDDR
+327 GHRIYEYWDDKS
-338 NKRELLLKYARD
+338 KRDLLLRYARD

-377 DQVGAASVGAR
+377 DQVGASSVGAR

-450 PDTLVLGDCKDC
+450 PDTLVIGDCNDC
-462 YVAPEVNYR
+462 YVAPENNYR
-471 FKKSPEGLYPGLL
+471 FRKTPEGLYPGLL

-490 RRRVRDLMKKYPEN
+490 RRKVRELMKNYPEN
-504 SPEWVLLNERQR
+504 SPDWVLLNERQR

-577 KNISDKVDA
+577 KNIGDKVDA
-586 LINYINNELGFE
+586 LINYINNELGFD

-617 VGLTVDGEVDI
+617 VGLTIDGEVDI

-636 DWAEIAKDVQE
+636 DWAEVAKDVQE
-647 NVAEIVLTTGDVSKA
+647 NVAEIVLKTGDVGKA
-662 VSYVKSVIDKVK
+662 VAYVKSIIDKLK
-674 AYQFDIDDVIIWK
+674 AFQFDIDDVIIWK

-702 VAAAKQLVEAGYK
+702 VAAAKQLIEAGYK

-720 MIGYVVVKGGGA
+720 MVGYVIVKGGGA

-741 ILVKDIREI
+741 ILIKDIREI
-750 DTDYYVEK
+750 DVDYYIEK
-758 QIVPAAMRILE
+758 QVIPAAMRILE
-769 VLGIKESQLMEGKA
+769 VLGVKESQLMEGKA
-783 GKSILDYFS
+783 GKSILDFFQ

>member
-1 MFSNCLV
+1 ME
-8 MDLTFW
+8 LTFW
-14 LLDIT
+14 LLDVT
-19 YGVVGSTPELRLF
+19 YGVVGNTPELRLF
-32 GITDDGKRVLVLD
+32 GITNNDKRVLVLD
-45 RSFRPYFYVIPSG
+45 RSFRPYFYVLPSG
-58 DVNAVFNN
+58 DSSTVLANI
-66 VKKRLEGKVL
+66 KRKLEGRVL
-76 NVEVVK
+76 GVELVK
-82 RRLFGSEIDAI
+82 RRLFGGEVDAI

-105 LRELAAEVPG
+105 LREIAAEIPG
-115 VEDVLEADI
+115 VKDVLEADI

-137 PSNWVVIDQCEEVK
+137 PSNWVVVDQCEEVK

-174 PNFKVLAFDIE
+174 PNFRIIALDIE

-194 PDRDPV
+194 PDRDPI
-200 IIISTMTKEDGVK
+200 IIISTMTKEDGIK
-213 MFVADDNRN
+213 MFVADDSKN
-222 DAKVIREFL
+222 DAKIIREFV
-231 DYFKKYDPDIVV
+231 DYLRKYDPDIIV

-252 PYLVNRSSRVGVRL
+252 PYLVNRSSRVGVKL
-266 ALSRMG
+266 TISRMG

-283 SIIGRANVDLY
+283 SVIGRANVDLY
-294 NFIEEINEI
+294 NFIEEMGEI
-303 KVKSLDRAAEFF
+303 KVKSLDRAAEFL
-315 GIMKRSERVLIP
+315 GVMRRDERVLIP
-327 GHRIHEYWDDR
+327 GHRIYEYWDDKS
-338 NKRELLLKYARD
+338 KRDLLLRYARD

-377 DQVGAASVGAR
+377 DQVGASSVGAR

-450 PDTLVLGDCKDC
+450 PDTLVIGDCNDC
-462 YVAPEVNYR
+462 YVAPENNYR
-471 FKKSPEGLYPGLL
+471 FRKTPEGLYPGLL

-490 RRRVRDLMKKYPEN
+490 RRKVRELMKNYPEN
-504 SPEWVLLNERQR
+504 SPDWVLLNERQR

-577 KNISDKVDA
+577 KNIGDKVDA
-586 LINYINNELGFE
+586 LINYINNELGFD

-617 VGLTVDGEVDI
+617 VGLTIDGEVDI

-636 DWAEIAKDVQE
+636 DWAEVAKDVQE
-647 NVAEIVLTTGDVSKA
+647 NVAEIVLKTGDVGKA
-662 VSYVKSVIDKVK
+662 VAYVKSIIDKLK
-674 AYQFDIDDVIIWK
+674 AFQFDIDDVIIWK

-702 VAAAKQLVEAGYK
+702 VAAAKQLIEAGYK

-720 MIGYVVVKGGGA
+720 MVGYVIVKGGGA

-741 ILVKDIREI
+741 ILIKDIREI
-750 DTDYYVEK
+750 DVDYYIEK
-758 QIVPAAMRILE
+758 QVIPAAMRILE
-769 VLGIKESQLMEGKA
+769 VLGVKESQLMEGKA
-783 GKSILDYFS
+783 GKSILDFFQ

>member
-1 MFSNCLV
+1 ME
-8 MDLTFW
+8 LTFW
-14 LLDIT
+14 LLDVT
-19 YGVVGSTPELRLF
+19 YGVVGNAPELRLF
-32 GITDDGKRVLVLD
+32 GITNNDKRVLVLD
-45 RSFRPYFYVIPSG
+45 RSFRPYFYVLPSG
-58 DVNAVFNN
+58 DSSTVLANI
-66 VKKRLEGKVL
+66 KRKLEGRVL
-76 NVEVVK
+76 GVELVK
-82 RRLFGSEIDAI
+82 RRLFGGEVDAI

-105 LRELAAEVPG
+105 LREIAAEIPG
-115 VEDVLEADI
+115 VKDVLEADI

-137 PSNWVVIDQCEEVK
+137 PSNWVVVDQCEEVK

-174 PNFKVLAFDIE
+174 PNFRILALDIE

-194 PDRDPV
+194 PDRDPI
-200 IIISTMTKEDGVK
+200 IIISTMTKEDGIK
-213 MFVADDNRN
+213 MFVADDNKN
-222 DAKVIREFL
+222 DAKIIREFV
-231 DYFKKYDPDIVV
+231 DYLRKYDPDIIV

-252 PYLVNRSSRVGVRL
+252 PYLVNRSSRVGVKL
-266 ALSRMG
+266 TISRMG

-283 SIIGRANVDLY
+283 SVIGRANVDLY
-294 NFIEEINEI
+294 NFIEEMGEI
-303 KVKSLDRAAEFF
+303 KVKSLDRAAEFL
-315 GIMKRSERVLIP
+315 GVMRRDERVLIP
-327 GHRIHEYWDDR
+327 GHRIYEYWDDKS
-338 NKRELLLKYARD
+338 KRDLLLRYARD

-377 DQVGAASVGAR
+377 DQVGASSVGAR

-435 FSSMYPSIMMKYNVS
+435 FSSMYPSIMMKYNAS
-450 PDTLVLGDCKDC
+450 PDTLVIGDCNDC
-462 YVAPEVNYR
+462 YVAPENNYR
-471 FKKSPEGLYPGLL
+471 FRKTPEGLYPGLL

-490 RRRVRDLMKKYPEN
+490 RRKVRELMKSYPEN
-504 SPEWVLLNERQR
+504 SPDWVLLNERQR

-577 KNISDKVDA
+577 KNIGDKVDA
-586 LINYINNELGFE
+586 LINYINNELGFD

-617 VGLTVDGEVDI
+617 VGLTIDGEVDI

-636 DWAEIAKDVQE
+636 DWAEVAKDVQE
-647 NVAEIVLTTGDVSKA
+647 NVAEIVLKTGDVGKA
-662 VSYVKSVIDKVK
+662 VAYVKSIIDKLK
-674 AYQFDIDDVIIWK
+674 AFQFDIDDVIIWK

-702 VAAAKQLVEAGYK
+702 VAAAKQLIEAGYK

-720 MIGYVVVKGGGA
+720 MIGYVIVKGGGA

-741 ILVKDIREI
+741 ILIKDIREI
-750 DTDYYVEK
+750 DVDYYIEK
-758 QIVPAAMRILE
+758 QVIPAAMRILE
-769 VLGIKESQLMEGKA
+769 VLGVKESQLMEGKA
-783 GKSILDYFS
+783 GKSILDFFQ

>member
-1 MFSNCLV
+1 ME
-8 MDLTFW
+8 LTFW
-14 LLDIT
+14 LLDVT
-19 YGVVGSTPELRLF
+19 YGVVGNTPELRLF
-32 GITDDGKRVLVLD
+32 GITNNDKRVLVLD
-45 RSFRPYFYVIPSG
+45 RSFRPYFYVLPSG
-58 DVNAVFNN
+58 DPSTVLANI
-66 VKKRLEGKVL
+66 KRKLEGRML
-76 NVEVVK
+76 GVELVK
-82 RRLFGSEIDAI
+82 RRLFGGEVDAI

-105 LRELAAEVPG
+105 LREIAAEIPG

-137 PSNWVVIDQCEEVK
+137 PSNWVVVDQCEEVK

-174 PNFKVLAFDIE
+174 PNFRIIALDIE

-194 PDRDPV
+194 PDRDPI
-200 IIISTMTKEDGVK
+200 IIISTMTKEDGIK
-213 MFVADDNRN
+213 MFVADDSKN
-222 DAKVIREFL
+222 DAKIIREFV
-231 DYFKKYDPDIVV
+231 DYLRKYDPDIIV

-252 PYLVNRSSRVGVRL
+252 PYLVNRSSRVGVKL
-266 ALSRMG
+266 TISRMG

-283 SIIGRANVDLY
+283 SVIGRANVDLY
-294 NFIEEINEI
+294 NFIEEMGEI
-303 KVKSLDRAAEFF
+303 KVKSLDRAAEFL
-315 GIMKRSERVLIP
+315 GVMRRDERVLIP
-327 GHRIHEYWDDR
+327 GHRIYEYWDDKS
-338 NKRELLLKYARD
+338 KRDLLLRYARD

-377 DQVGAASVGAR
+377 DQVGASSVGAR

-450 PDTLVLGDCKDC
+450 PDTLVIGDCNDC
-462 YVAPEVNYR
+462 YVAPENNYR
-471 FKKSPEGLYPGLL
+471 FRKTPEGLYPGLL

-490 RRRVRDLMKKYPEN
+490 RRKVRELMKNYPEN
-504 SPEWVLLNERQR
+504 SPDWVLLNERQR

-577 KNISDKVDA
+577 KNIGDKVDA
-586 LINYINNELGFE
+586 LINYINNELGFD

-617 VGLTVDGEVDI
+617 VGLTIDGEVDI

-636 DWAEIAKDVQE
+636 DWAEVAKDVQE
-647 NVAEIVLTTGDVSKA
+647 NVAEIVLKTGDVGKA
-662 VSYVKSVIDKVK
+662 VAYVKSIIDKLK
-674 AYQFDIDDVIIWK
+674 AFQFDIDDVIIWK

-702 VAAAKQLVEAGYK
+702 VAAAKQLIEAGYK

-720 MIGYVVVKGGGA
+720 MVGYVIVKGGGA

-741 ILVKDIREI
+741 ILIKDIREI
-750 DTDYYVEK
+750 DVDYYIEK
-758 QIVPAAMRILE
+758 QVIPAAMRILE
-769 VLGIKESQLMEGKA
+769 VLGVKESQLMEGKA
-783 GKSILDYFS
+783 GKSILDFFQ

>member
-1 MFSNCLV
+1 ME
-8 MDLTFW
+8 LTFW
-14 LLDIT
+14 LLDVT
-19 YGVVGSTPELRLF
+19 YGVVGNAPELRLF
-32 GITDDGKRVLVLD
+32 GITNNDKRVLVLD
-45 RSFRPYFYVIPSG
+45 RSFRPYFYVLPSG
-58 DVNAVFNN
+58 DPSTVLAN
-66 VKKRLEGKVL
+66 VKRKLEGRVL
-76 NVEVVK
+76 GVELVK
-82 RRLFGSEIDAI
+82 RRLFGGEVDAI

-105 LRELAAEVPG
+105 LREIAAEIPG
-115 VEDVLEADI
+115 VKDVLEADI

-137 PSNWVVIDQCEEVK
+137 PSNWVVVDQCEEVK

-174 PNFKVLAFDIE
+174 PNFRILALDIE

-194 PDRDPV
+194 PDRDPI
-200 IIISTMTKEDGVK
+200 IIISTMTKEDGIK
-213 MFVADDNRN
+213 MFVADDSKN
-222 DAKVIREFL
+222 DAKIIREFV
-231 DYFKKYDPDIVV
+231 DYLRKYDPDIIV

-252 PYLVNRSSRVGVRL
+252 PYLVNRSSRVGVKL
-266 ALSRMG
+266 TISRMG

-283 SIIGRANVDLY
+283 SVIGRANVDLY
-294 NFIEEINEI
+294 NFIEEMGEI
-303 KVKSLDRAAEFF
+303 KVKSLDRAAEFL
-315 GIMKRSERVLIP
+315 GVMRRDERVLIP
-327 GHRIHEYWDDR
+327 GHRIYEYWDDKS
-338 NKRELLLKYARD
+338 KRDLLLRYAKD

-377 DQVGAASVGAR
+377 DQVGASSVGAR

-450 PDTLVLGDCKDC
+450 PDTLVIGDCNDC
-462 YVAPEVNYR
+462 YVAPENNYR
-471 FKKSPEGLYPGLL
+471 FRKTPEGLYPGLL

-490 RRRVRDLMKKYPEN
+490 RRKVRELMKNYPEN
-504 SPEWVLLNERQR
+504 SPDWVLLNERQR

-577 KNISDKVDA
+577 KNIGDKVDA
-586 LINYINNELGFE
+586 LINYINNELGFD

-617 VGLTVDGEVDI
+617 VGLTIDGEVDI

-636 DWAEIAKDVQE
+636 DWAEVAKDVQE
-647 NVAEIVLTTGDVSKA
+647 NVAEIVLKTGDVGKA
-662 VSYVKSVIDKVK
+662 VAYVKSIIDKLK
-674 AYQFDIDDVIIWK
+674 AFQFDIDDVIIWK

-702 VAAAKQLVEAGYK
+702 VAAAKQLIEAGYK

-720 MIGYVVVKGGGA
+720 MIGYVIVKGGGA

-741 ILVKDIREI
+741 ILIKDIREI
-750 DTDYYVEK
+750 DVDYYIEK
-758 QIVPAAMRILE
+758 QVIPAAMRILE
-769 VLGIKESQLMEGKA
+769 VLGVKESQLMEGKA
-783 GKSILDYFS
+783 GKSILDFFQ

>member
-1 MFSNCLV
+1 MELA
-8 MDLTFW
+8 FW
-14 LLDIT
+14 LLDVT

-32 GITDDGKRVLVLD
+32 GITDDGRRVLVLD
-45 RSFRPYFYVIPSG
+45 RSFRPYFYVLSSG
-58 DVNAVFNN
+58 DVNTVFNN
-66 VKKRLEGKVL
+66 VKRKLEGRIL
-76 NVEVVK
+76 NVEVVR
-82 RRLFGSEIDAI
+82 RRLFGNEVDAI

-105 LRELAAEVPG
+105 LRELAVEVPG

-137 PSNWVVIDQCEEVK
+137 PSNWVVVDQCEEVK

-174 PNFKVLAFDIE
+174 PNFRVLAFDIE

-200 IIISTMTKEDGVK
+200 IIISTITKEDGVK
-213 MFVADDNRN
+213 MFVADDSKN
-222 DAKVIREFL
+222 DAKVIREFM
-231 DYFKKYDPDIVV
+231 DYFRKYDPDIVV

-252 PYLVNRSSRVGVRL
+252 PYLVNRSSRIGIRL

-272 NPPEPSVYGHW
+272 NPPEQSVYGHW
-283 SIIGRANVDLY
+283 SIIGRANVDLF
-294 NFIEEINEI
+294 NFIEEMSEI

-327 GHRIHEYWDDR
+327 GHRIYEYWDDKG
-338 NKRELLLKYARD
+338 KRELLLKYARD

-450 PDTLVLGDCKDC
+450 PDTLVLSDCNDC
-462 YVAPEVNYR
+462 YVAPEVNYKFR
-471 FKKSPEGLYPGLL
+471 KSPEGLYPGLL
-484 RVLVES
+484 RILVES
-490 RRRVRDLMKKYPEN
+490 RRRVRELMKKYPEN
-504 SPEWVLLNERQR
+504 SPDWVLLNERQR

-577 KNISDKVDA
+577 KNISDKVNA
-586 LINYINNELGFE
+586 LIDYINNELGFE

-605 RRVLFTEAKKRY
+605 KRVLFTEAKKRY
-617 VGLTVDGEVDI
+617 VGLTTDGEIDI

-647 NVAEIVLTTGDVSKA
+647 NVAEIVLTTGDVGKA

-720 MIGYVVVKGGGA
+720 MIGYVIVKGGGA

-750 DTDYYVEK
+750 DVDYYVEK
-758 QIVPAAMRILE
+758 QVVPAAMRILE
-769 VLGIKESQLMEGKA
+769 VLGVKESQLMQGKA

>member
-1 MFSNCLV
+1 ME
-8 MDLTFW
+8 LTLW
-14 LLDIT
+14 LLDVT
-19 YGVVGSTPELRLF
+19 YGIIGNVPELRLF
-32 GITDDGKRVLVLD
+32 GITNDGRRVLALD
-45 RSFRPYFYVIPSG
+45 RSFRPYFYVLASG
-58 DVNAVFNN
+58 DVNAAFTN
-66 VKKRLEGKVL
+66 VKRKFEGRVL
-76 NVEVVK
+76 SVEIIK
-82 RRLFGSEIDAI
+82 RRLFGNEVDTI
-93 KVTATIPEKVRE
+93 KVTATIPEKIRE

-115 VEDVLEADI
+115 IEDVLEADI
-124 RFSQRYLLDMGVK
+124 RFSQRYLLDMGIK
-137 PSNWVVIDQCEEVK
+137 PSNWVVVDQCEEVK

-168 IEEHKL
+168 IEEHRL
-174 PNFKVLAFDIE
+174 PSFRILAFDIE
-185 VYNPRGMPN
+185 VYNPRGMPS

-200 IIISTMTKEDGVK
+200 IIISTMTKEDGIK
-213 MFVADDNRN
+213 MFVTDDSKN
-222 DAKVIREFL
+222 DTKVIREFL
-231 DYFKKYDPDIVV
+231 DYFRRYDPDIVV

-252 PYLVNRSSRVGVRL
+252 PYLVNRASRIGVKL

-303 KVKSLDRAAEFF
+303 KMKSLDRAAEFF
-315 GIMKRSERVLIP
+315 GVVKRDERVLIP
-327 GHRIHEYWDDR
+327 GHRIHEYWDDKL
-338 NKRELLLKYARD
+338 KRELLLKYARD

-435 FSSMYPSIMMKYNVS
+435 FSSMYPNIMMKYNVS
-450 PDTLVLGDCKDC
+450 PDTLVPGDCSDC
-462 YVAPEVNYR
+462 NVAPEVGYKFR
-471 FKKSPEGLYPGLL
+471 KAPEGLYPGLL
-484 RVLVES
+484 RVLVGN
-490 RRRVRDLMKKYPEN
+490 RRRVRELMKDYPEN

-540 VAEAVTAWGRNL
+540 VAESVTAWGRNL

-561 SLGLPIIYGD
+561 SMGLPIIYGD

-577 KNISDKVDA
+577 RNIKDKVDA
-586 LINYINNELGFE
+586 LIDYINNELGFE
-598 VKVDKVY
+598 VKIDKVY

-617 VGLTVDGEVDI
+617 VGLTIDGEIDI

-647 NVAEIVLTTGDVSKA
+647 KVAEIVLSTGDVGKA
-662 VSYVKSVIDKVK
+662 VSYVKSIIDKVK
-674 AYQFDIDDVIIWK
+674 AYQFNIDDVIIWK
-687 TLDKSLN
+687 TLDKSLDD
-694 EYKVLTPH
+694 YKVLTPH

-720 MIGYVVVKGGGA
+720 MVGYVIAKGSGA
-732 KLAYKVKPY
+732 KLAYRVKPY
-741 ILVKDIREI
+741 ILIKDNREI
-750 DTDYYVEK
+750 DIDYYVEK
-758 QIVPAAMRILE
+758 QIVPAAMRILG
-769 VLGIKESQLMEGKA
+769 VLGVKESQLMEGKA
-783 GKSILDYFS
+783 GKSILDYFSS

>member
-1 MFSNCLV
+1 ME
-8 MDLTFW
+8 LTFW
-14 LLDIT
+14 LLDVT
-19 YGVVGSTPELRLF
+19 YGVVGNTPELRLF
-32 GITDDGKRVLVLD
+32 GITGDGRRVLVLD
-45 RSFRPYFYVIPSG
+45 RSFRPYFYVLPSE
-58 DVNAVFNN
+58 DLNTALANI
-66 VKKRLEGKVL
+66 KRRLEGKVL
-76 NVEVVK
+76 SIEPVR
-82 RRLFGSEIDAI
+82 RRLFGNEVDVI
-93 KVTATIPEKVRE
+93 KITVTIPEKVRE
-105 LRELAAEVPG
+105 LRELAAETPG
-115 VEDVLEADI
+115 VKDVLEADI
-124 RFSQRYLLDMGVK
+124 RFSQRYLLDIGVK
-137 PSNWVVIDQCEEVK
+137 PSNWVVVDQCEEVK

-157 LVCLAKTRPRM
+157 TICLAKTRPRM

-174 PNFKVLAFDIE
+174 PNFRILAFDIE

-200 IIISTMTKEDGVK
+200 IIIAVMTKEDGVK
-213 MFVADDNRN
+213 LFVADDSKN
-222 DAKVIREFL
+222 DAKVIREFAE
-231 DYFKKYDPDIVV
+231 YFRRYDPDIVV
-243 GYNNNGFDW
+243 GYNSNGFDW

-272 NPPEPSVYGHW
+272 SPPEPSVYGHW

-294 NFIEEINEI
+294 NFIEEMSEI

-315 GIMKRSERVLIP
+315 GVMKRSERVLIP
-327 GHRIHEYWDDR
+327 GHRIHEYWDDKS
-338 NKRELLLKYARD
+338 KRDLLLKYARD

-417 AVVLEPR
+417 AIVLEPK

-450 PDTLVLGDCKDC
+450 PDTLVLGECDDC

-471 FKKSPEGLYPGLL
+471 FRKSPEGLYPGLL
-484 RVLVES
+484 RILVEN
-490 RRRVRDLMKKYPEN
+490 RRRVRELMKNYPEG

-577 KNISDKVDA
+577 KNIPDKVEA
-586 LINYINNELGFE
+586 LISYVNNELGFE

-628 VGFEAVRG
+628 VGFEAVRS
-636 DWAEIAKDVQE
+636 DWAEVAKDVQE
-647 NVAEIVLTTGDVSKA
+647 NVAEIVLKTGDVGKA
-662 VSYVKSVIDKVK
+662 VAYVKSVIDRLK
-674 AYQFDIDDVIIWK
+674 AYQFSIDDVIIWK
-687 TLDKSLN
+687 TLDKSLS

-702 VAAAKQLVEAGYK
+702 VAAAKQLIEAGYK

-720 MIGYVVVKGGGA
+720 MIGYVIIKGGGA
-732 KLAYKVKPY
+732 KLAYRVKPY

-750 DTDYYVEK
+750 DVDYYIEK
-758 QIVPAAMRILE
+758 QIIPAAMRILE
-769 VLGIKESQLMEGKA
+769 VLGVKESQLMEGRT
-783 GKSILDYFS
+783 GRSILDYFQ

>member
-1 MFSNCLV
+1 ME
-8 MDLTFW
+8 LTFW
-14 LLDIT
+14 LLDVT
-19 YGVVGSTPELRLF
+19 YGVVGNTPELRLF
-32 GITDDGKRVLVLD
+32 GITNNDKRVLVLD
-45 RSFRPYFYVIPSG
+45 RSFRPYFYVLPSG
-58 DVNAVFNN
+58 DPSTVLAN
-66 VKKRLEGKVL
+66 VKRKLEGRVL
-76 NVEVVK
+76 GVELVK
-82 RRLFGSEIDAI
+82 RRLFGGEVDAI

-105 LRELAAEVPG
+105 LREIAAEIPG
-115 VEDVLEADI
+115 VKDVLEADI

-137 PSNWVVIDQCEEVK
+137 PSNWVVVDQCEEVK

-174 PNFKVLAFDIE
+174 PNFRIIALDIE

-194 PDRDPV
+194 PDRDPI
-200 IIISTMTKEDGVK
+200 IIISTMTKEDGIK
-213 MFVADDNRN
+213 MFVADDSKN
-222 DAKVIREFL
+222 DAKIIREFV
-231 DYFKKYDPDIVV
+231 DYLRKYDPDIIV

-252 PYLVNRSSRVGVRL
+252 PYLVNRSSRVGVKL
-266 ALSRMG
+266 TISRMG

-283 SIIGRANVDLY
+283 SVIGRANVDLY
-294 NFIEEINEI
+294 NFIEEMGEI
-303 KVKSLDRAAEFF
+303 KVKSLDRAAEFL
-315 GIMKRSERVLIP
+315 GVMRRDERVLIP
-327 GHRIHEYWDDR
+327 GHRIYEYWDDKS
-338 NKRELLLKYARD
+338 KRDLLLRYARD

-377 DQVGAASVGAR
+377 DQVGASSVGAR

-450 PDTLVLGDCKDC
+450 PDTLVIGDCNDC
-462 YVAPEVNYR
+462 YVAPENNYR
-471 FKKSPEGLYPGLL
+471 FRKTPEGLYPGLL

-490 RRRVRDLMKKYPEN
+490 RRKVRELMKNYPEN
-504 SPEWVLLNERQR
+504 SPDWVLLNERQR

-577 KNISDKVDA
+577 KNIGDKVDA
-586 LINYINNELGFE
+586 LINYINNELGFD

-617 VGLTVDGEVDI
+617 VGLTIDGEVDI

-636 DWAEIAKDVQE
+636 DWAEVAKDVQE
-647 NVAEIVLTTGDVSKA
+647 NVAEIVLKTGDVGKA
-662 VSYVKSVIDKVK
+662 VAYVKSIIDKLK
-674 AYQFDIDDVIIWK
+674 AFQFDIDDVIIWK

-702 VAAAKQLVEAGYK
+702 VAAAKQLIEAGYK

-720 MIGYVVVKGGGA
+720 MVGYVIVKGGGA

-741 ILVKDIREI
+741 ILIKDIREI
-750 DTDYYVEK
+750 DVDYYIEK
-758 QIVPAAMRILE
+758 QVIPAAMRILE
-769 VLGIKESQLMEGKA
+769 VLGVKESQLMEGKA
-783 GKSILDYFS
+783 GKSILDFFQ

>member
-1 MFSNCLV
+1 ME
-8 MDLTFW
+8 LTFW
-14 LLDIT
+14 LLDVT
-19 YGVVGSTPELRLF
+19 YGVVGNAPELRLF
-32 GITDDGKRVLVLD
+32 GITNNDKRVLVLD
-45 RSFRPYFYVIPSG
+45 RSFRPYFYVLPSG
-58 DVNAVFNN
+58 DSSTVLANI
-66 VKKRLEGKVL
+66 KRKLEGRVL
-76 NVEVVK
+76 GVELVK
-82 RRLFGSEIDAI
+82 RRLFGGEVDAI

-105 LRELAAEVPG
+105 LREIAAEIPG
-115 VEDVLEADI
+115 VKDVLEADI

-137 PSNWVVIDQCEEVK
+137 PSNWVVVDQCEEVK

-174 PNFKVLAFDIE
+174 PNFRILALDIE

-194 PDRDPV
+194 PDRDPI
-200 IIISTMTKEDGVK
+200 IIISTMTKEDGIK
-213 MFVADDNRN
+213 MFVADDSKN
-222 DAKVIREFL
+222 DAKIIREFV
-231 DYFKKYDPDIVV
+231 DYLRKYDPDIIV

-252 PYLVNRSSRVGVRL
+252 PYLVNRSSRVGVKL
-266 ALSRMG
+266 TISRMG

-283 SIIGRANVDLY
+283 SVIGRANVDLY
-294 NFIEEINEI
+294 NFIEEMGEI
-303 KVKSLDRAAEFF
+303 KVKSLDRAAEFL
-315 GIMKRSERVLIP
+315 GVMRRDERVLIP
-327 GHRIHEYWDDR
+327 GHRIYEYWDDKS
-338 NKRELLLKYARD
+338 KRDLLLRYARD

-377 DQVGAASVGAR
+377 DQVGASSVGAR

-435 FSSMYPSIMMKYNVS
+435 FSSMYPSIMMKYNAS
-450 PDTLVLGDCKDC
+450 PDTLVIGDCNDC
-462 YVAPEVNYR
+462 YVAPENNYR
-471 FKKSPEGLYPGLL
+471 FRKTPEGLYPGLL

-490 RRRVRDLMKKYPEN
+490 RRKVRELMKNYPEN
-504 SPEWVLLNERQR
+504 SPDWVLLNERQR

-577 KNISDKVDA
+577 KNIGDKVDA
-586 LINYINNELGFE
+586 LINYINNELGFD

-617 VGLTVDGEVDI
+617 VGLTIDGEVDI

-636 DWAEIAKDVQE
+636 DWAEVAKDVQE
-647 NVAEIVLTTGDVSKA
+647 NVAEIVLKTGDVGKA
-662 VSYVKSVIDKVK
+662 VAYVKSIIDKLK
-674 AYQFDIDDVIIWK
+674 AFQFDIDDVIIWK

-702 VAAAKQLVEAGYK
+702 VAAAKQLIEAGYK

-720 MIGYVVVKGGGA
+720 MVGYVIVKGGGA

-741 ILVKDIREI
+741 ILIKDIREI
-750 DTDYYVEK
+750 DVDYYIEK
-758 QIVPAAMRILE
+758 QVIPAAMRILE
-769 VLGIKESQLMEGKA
+769 VLGVKESQLMEGKA
-783 GKSILDYFS
+783 GKSILDFFQ